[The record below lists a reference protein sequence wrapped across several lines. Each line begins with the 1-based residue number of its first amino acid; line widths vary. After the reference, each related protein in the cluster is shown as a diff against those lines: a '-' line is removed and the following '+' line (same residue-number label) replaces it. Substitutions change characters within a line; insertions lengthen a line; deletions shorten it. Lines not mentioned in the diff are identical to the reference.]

1 MATFTKNTF
10 STTYKDD
17 FDSADNFHRIL
28 FNSGRAL
35 QARELTQMQ
44 TIIQEEVARFGRNV
58 FKDGA
63 AVNPGGPT
71 VNNSFEFVKLN
82 TTTNQLPTDTS
93 TLIGLE
99 LTGANSSVKGRVVRV
114 ETASGSDPAT
124 LYVQYTNTDT
134 SGLSGTSVV
143 RFTAG
148 ENITGGGETL
158 TVQTTNTVANPATGQ
173 GTIIS
178 NAGGDFF
185 VRGHFVFAQPQS
197 VLLSKYSKFPD
208 EVVGFTVTEDIV
220 TSADN
225 TALFDNQG
233 ATPNTTSPGADRY
246 RIRLTLAKKSDVSA
260 TDNFVFYCDVVN
272 GEIIEQVTGADQ
284 YNKINEVLA
293 LRTKEES
300 GNYIVNPFRVNFEED
315 SAGGSTSN
323 LIASVSKGTAY
334 INGYRF
340 NTEKPT
346 KLVVSKPRT
355 TTTIN
360 NEAIGVNYGSFVLS
374 PNILGNLGIA
384 SFGLVNLRNAVEH
397 GGTTIGTARV
407 RSIAEDGANYKIYLF
422 DINMNSGQSFRN
434 VKSIGSSTTDYA
446 NLILESS
453 KAVLK
458 ESTQQSLVFPL
469 PKSRPKNLSD
479 ISLEVQRMFTGTANG
494 SGQLTLTLSTSG
506 ETFVNTSDWLV
517 TTDATGLTDSDASFS
532 SVGSNSITISN
543 LGGGAAVT
551 VYAKVNKS
559 VGQSRTKTLTEETHS
574 GTMVTDSNG
583 VSFLKLPRADIFEVL
598 SIKQTDSSG
607 ADLSAKFEVDNGQRV
622 NYYQHG
628 RLVVRKNTSAP
639 TGTIFSRYKFFSH
652 GATGDFFSVNSYT
665 GQVNYEDIPNLSI
678 SSRES
683 LNLRDVLDFRSVRD
697 SGGLIFG
704 DSANARSNAPTKEGS
719 TGGGAIDFGFD
730 RTGSLIHELPSNGD
744 IVTVDAEYYLPRSD
758 KIVAN
763 QDGTLKLESGEPG
776 FSRQLP
782 PTPQNTLNLFEL
794 NLNGYGIS
802 DSDLSTRVMKAKR
815 FRMEDIARLEERID
829 DLEET
834 TALTFLEQQTE
845 TLLITDSSGTARTKT
860 GFLVDNFKDRA
871 FSDTQDPD
879 YRASINPVTKTLH
892 PHVSVF
898 NIPLKYDSAKSSNTI
913 LKGDNVYLHY
923 DHVSAI
929 ENQLIS
935 GTENVNPFAVVV
947 HEGQITLSPESD
959 VWVNTEYEPAN
970 VTNVDVTVDQGVIQ
984 GQAPQPFSWNG
995 VQLPN
1000 FQNVGQLDT
1009 TNWFGNWNW
1018 NWNGVSN
1025 VEEISDV
1032 TQGRRRTRTFSQTI
1046 TSSEVVNEVIADRTV
1061 SLTFLPFMRP
1071 RLVFYKVEGLRPET
1085 RYFPF
1090 FDGVAFDNFIRA
1102 GTSEFTNVAGQTYVG
1117 NQYQGLNTHPN
1128 GSTNIVTDANGA
1140 VEGSF
1145 LIPSSDTNR
1154 FRSGDREFKLLDISV
1169 DNQSSATSF
1178 ASKIFTSRGTID
1190 TRQQDI
1196 ISTRTTTIATRQWEE
1211 VTWSD
1216 PLGQTFMVTAPSGMF
1231 VTKVECYF
1239 QTKDTSIPVQ
1249 LQIRPVVNGAPSSDH
1264 IVPGSSVFVNP
1275 TSVQVPDDINTATQ
1289 AQALEK
1295 PTTFEFTEPVFL
1307 NGDTEYSI
1315 VLLSDC
1321 TSYNAYVGETYEFEL
1336 GSTERRINRQPSL
1349 GSLFKSQNGTTW
1361 EPDQTKDLAF
1371 KMFKASFNTAGGHAT
1386 FENVPVPDNLLRSN
1400 PILTVTSDSDVTV
1413 LAPDHGF
1420 KVNDT
1425 VTISGFDSAGTG
1437 VINGIDSAGLVNGT
1451 HTVTAV
1457 DGNSYQFKLNVGNTT
1472 SGLPN
1477 AAGYVG
1483 GARVKTTRQVVFDI
1497 AIPTLDN
1504 LVPEDTTLSFSGKFM
1519 TGSSLAGNETRFQ
1532 KDASFST
1539 DLVLNTDNTFTAPR
1553 LVATSANETTELGAG
1568 EKSVTIRANMNTIR
1582 ADVSPVVDTQRTA
1595 LTTAHHR
1602 IDNQVS
1608 AGATAGVSN
1617 VPLLFVAETQP
1628 FGGSALSKHITRPIT
1643 LLEDAINL
1651 KILLSALKPNGAS
1664 FDVFFRTATE
1674 GQDITQQSYTLANIE
1689 SPVAADNAN
1698 FKEYRYL
1705 ASLQNAIESFNQYQV
1720 KIVMHSVNSS
1730 KVPLIK
1736 DLRIIA
1742 LAT

>member
-1 MATFTKNTF
+1 MATFTKNSF
-10 STTYKDD
+10 ETTYKDD
-17 FDSADNFHRIL
+17 FVDSDNYHRIL

-71 VNNSFEFVKLN
+71 INNSFEFVKLN
-82 TTTNQLPTDTS
+82 TTTNQLPATS
-93 TLIGLE
+93 LIGIE
-99 LTGANSSVKGRVVRV
+99 FTGATSSVKGRVVRV

-124 LYVQYTNTDT
+124 LYVQYTDTDT

-148 ENITGGGETL
+148 ENITGGGVTL
-158 TVQTTNTVANPATGQ
+158 SVQTTNTVANPATGQ

-185 VRGHFVFAQPQS
+185 VRGHFVFAKPQS
-197 VLLSKYSKFPD
+197 VLLSKYSKFPN
-208 EVVGFTVTEDIV
+208 EVVGFTVAEDIV
-220 TSADN
+220 TSSDDD
-225 TALFDNQG
+225 ALFDNQG

-246 RIRLTLAKKSDVSA
+246 RIQLTLAKKSDVSA
-260 TDNFVFYCDVVN
+260 TDNFVFYCDVVD
-272 GEIIEQVTGADQ
+272 GEIIEQVTGADN

-315 SAGGSTSN
+315 SAGGSTTN

-340 NTEKPT
+340 NKEKPT
-346 KLVVSKPRT
+346 KLVVPKPRT

-374 PNILGNLGIA
+374 PNILGDLGIA
-384 SFGLVNLRNAVEH
+384 SFGLVNLRSAVAH
-397 GGTTIGTARV
+397 GGSTIGTARV
-407 RSIAEDGANYKIYLF
+407 RAIAEDGANYKIYLF
-422 DINMNSGQSFRN
+422 DINMNSAQSFRN
-434 VKSIGSSTTDYA
+434 VKSIGTSTTDYA
-446 NLILESS
+446 DLILESS

-458 ESTQQSLVFPL
+458 ESVQQSLVFPL

-479 ISLEVQRMFTGTANG
+479 ISLEVQRMFTGTANS
-494 SGQLTLTLSTSG
+494 SGQLTLNLTTSG
-506 ETFVNTSDWLV
+506 ETFVNTDDWLV
-517 TTDATGLTDSDASFS
+517 TIDSSGLTDSDASFG
-532 SVGSNSITISN
+532 SVGSNSMTISS
-543 LGGGAAVT
+543 LPTSGDTAVT
-551 VYAKVNKS
+551 IYAKVNKS
-559 VGQSRTKTLTEETHS
+559 VGQSRTKTLTEETTT
-574 GTMVTDSNG
+574 GTTVTENG
-583 VSFLKLPRADIFEVL
+583 VSFLKLPRADIVEVL
-598 SIKQTDSSG
+598 EIKQTNTNG
-607 ADLSAKFEVDNGQRV
+607 ADLSSKFEVDNGQRI
-622 NYYQHG
+622 NYYQNG
-628 RLVVRKNTSAP
+628 RLIVRKNTSAP
-639 TGTIFSRYKFFSH
+639 SGTIFTKYKFFSH

-683 LNLRDVLDFRSVRD
+683 LNLRDVIDFRSVRD
-697 SGGLIFG
+697 SG
-704 DSANARSNAPTKEGS
+704 AS
-719 TGGGAIDFGFD
+719 TGSFG
-730 RTGSLIHELPSNGD
+730 TIHELPSNGD

-763 QDGTLKLESGEPG
+763 QDGTLKLESGQPG

-782 PTPQNTLNLFEL
+782 PTPENTLNLFEL
-794 NLNGYGIS
+794 NLNGYGIT
-802 DSDLSTRVMKAKR
+802 DSDLSTRVLKAKR

-879 YRASINPVTKTLH
+879 YRASINPATKTLH

-898 NIPLKYDSAKSSNTI
+898 NTPLKYDSAKSSNTI

-923 DHVSAI
+923 SHDSAI
-929 ENQLIS
+929 ANRLIS
-935 GTENVNPFAVVV
+935 GVENVNPFAVVV

-970 VTNVDVTVDQGVIQ
+970 VTNVDVTIDQGVIQ
-984 GQAPQPFSWNG
+984 GQAPRPFAWGG

-1000 FQNVGQLDT
+1000 FGNTLGLAT

-1025 VEEISDV
+1025 VQTVSDV
-1032 TQGRRRTRTFSQTI
+1032 RQGRTRNRTFSQTI

-1061 SLTFLPFMRP
+1061 SLTFVPFMRP
-1071 RLVFYKVEGLRPET
+1071 RLVFYKVEGLRPTT
-1085 RYFPF
+1085 RYYPY
-1090 FDGVAFDNFIRA
+1090 FDGVAFDNFTRA

-1117 NQYQGLNTHPN
+1117 NQYQDLNAHPN

-1196 ISTRTTTIATRQWEE
+1196 ISTRTTTIATRQWQQ

-1216 PLGQTFMVTAPSGMF
+1216 PLAQTFMVTAPSGMF

-1239 QTKDTSIPVQ
+1239 KTKDTAIPVQ

-1264 IVPGSSVFVNP
+1264 IVPGSTVFVNP
-1275 TSVQVPDDINTATQ
+1275 TSVQVPTTQTQ
-1289 AQALEK
+1289 AAALAK

-1307 NGDTEYSI
+1307 NGDTEYCI

-1321 TSYNAYVGETYEFEL
+1321 TSYNAYVGETYAFEL
-1336 GSTERRINRQPSL
+1336 GSTEKRINRQPSL

-1371 KMFKASFNTAGGHAT
+1371 TMFKASFNTAGGHAT
-1386 FENVPVPDNLLRSN
+1386 FENVPVPDNLLHNN
-1400 PILTVTSDSDVTV
+1400 PILTVADDSDVTV
-1413 LAPDHGF
+1413 LMPDHGF

-1437 VINGIDSAGLVNGT
+1437 VINGMDSAGLVNGT

-1457 DGNSYQFKLNVGNTT
+1457 DGNSYQFKLNVGGTT
-1472 SGLPN
+1472 NGLPN

-1483 GARVKTTRQVVFDI
+1483 GARVKTTRQVEFDI

-1553 LVATSANETTELGAG
+1553 LIATSANETTELGAG
-1568 EKSVTIRANMNTIR
+1568 EKSVTIRANMNTTR

-1595 LTTAHHR
+1595 LTTAHNR

-1608 AGATAGVSN
+1608 SSATAGVSN
-1617 VPLLFVAETQP
+1617 VPLLYVAETQP

-1664 FDVFFRTATE
+1664 FDVYFRTATE

-1720 KIVMHSVNSS
+1720 KIVMNSVNSS

>member
-1 MATFTKNTF
+1 MATFTKNSF
-10 STTYKDD
+10 ETTYKDD
-17 FDSADNFHRIL
+17 FVDSDNYHRIL

-71 VNNSFEFVKLN
+71 INNSFEFVKLN
-82 TTTNQLPTDTS
+82 TTTNTLPTDTS

-99 LTGANSSVKGRVVRV
+99 LTGATSSVKGRVVRV

-124 LYVQYTNTDT
+124 LYVQYTDTDT

-185 VRGHFVFAQPQS
+185 VRGHFVFAKPQS

-208 EVVGFTVTEDIV
+208 EVVGFTVAEDIV
-220 TSADN
+220 TSADD

-246 RIRLTLAKKSDVSA
+246 RIQLTLAKKSDVSA

-272 GEIIEQVTGADQ
+272 GEIIEQVTGADN

-315 SAGGSTSN
+315 SAGGSTTN

-346 KLVVSKPRT
+346 KLVVPKPRT

-384 SFGLVNLRNAVEH
+384 TFGLVNLRSAVAH
-397 GGTTIGTARV
+397 GGSTIGTARV
-407 RSIAEDGANYKIYLF
+407 RAIAEDGANYKIYLF
-422 DINMNSGQSFRN
+422 DINMNSAQSFRN
-434 VKSIGSSTTDYA
+434 VQSIGTSTTDYA
-446 NLILESS
+446 DLILESS

-479 ISLEVQRMFTGTANG
+479 ISLEVQRMFTGTANS
-494 SGQLTLTLSTSG
+494 SGQLTLNLSTTG
-506 ETFVNTSDWLV
+506 ETFVNTDDWLV
-517 TTDATGLTDSDASFS
+517 TIDSSGLTDSDASFG
-532 SVGSNSITISN
+532 SVGSNSMTISN
-543 LGGGAAVT
+543 LPTSNDTVVN

-559 VGQSRTKTLTEETHS
+559 VGQSRTKTLTEETHT
-574 GTMVTDSNG
+574 GTTVTENG
-583 VSFLKLPRADIFEVL
+583 ISFLKLPRADIVEV
-598 SIKQTDSSG
+598 SEIKQTNTNG
-607 ADLSAKFEVDNGQRV
+607 ADLSSKFEVDNGQRI
-622 NYYQHG
+622 NYYQNG
-628 RLVVRKNTSAP
+628 RLIVRKNTSAP
-639 TGTIFSRYKFFSH
+639 SGTIFAKYKFFSH

-665 GQVNYEDIPNLSI
+665 GQVNYEDIPNLTI

-683 LNLRDVLDFRSVRD
+683 LNLRDALDFRSVRD
-697 SGGLIFG
+697 SG
-704 DSANARSNAPTKEGS
+704 AS
-719 TGGGAIDFGFD
+719 TGSFG
-730 RTGSLIHELPSNGD
+730 TIHELPSNGD

-763 QDGTLKLESGEPG
+763 QDGTLKLESGQPG

-782 PTPQNTLNLFEL
+782 PTPENTLSLFEL
-794 NLNGYGIS
+794 NLNGYGIT

-879 YRASINPVTKTLH
+879 YRASINPATKTLH

-898 NIPLKYDSAKSSNTI
+898 NTPLKYDSAKSSNTI

-923 DHVSAI
+923 SHDSAI
-929 ENQLIS
+929 ANRLIS
-935 GTENVNPFAVVV
+935 GVENVNPFAVVV

-970 VTNVDVTVDQGVIQ
+970 VTNVDVTIDQGVIQ
-984 GQAPQPFSWNG
+984 GQAPRPFAWNG

-1000 FQNVGQLDT
+1000 FGNTLGLAT

-1025 VEEISDV
+1025 VEEVSDV
-1032 TQGRRRTRTFSQTI
+1032 RQGRRRTRTFSQTI

-1061 SLTFLPFMRP
+1061 SLTFVPFMRP
-1071 RLVFYKVEGLRPET
+1071 RLVFYKVEGLRPTT
-1085 RYFPF
+1085 RYYPF
-1090 FDGVAFDNFIRA
+1090 FDGVSFDNFTRA

-1117 NQYQGLNTHPN
+1117 NQYQNLNAHPS

-1196 ISTRTTTIATRQWEE
+1196 ISTRTTTIATRQWEQ

-1216 PLGQTFMVTAPSGMF
+1216 PLAQTFMVTAPSGMF

-1239 QTKDTSIPVQ
+1239 KTKDTSIPVQ

-1264 IVPGSSVFVNP
+1264 IVPGSTVFVNP
-1275 TSVQVPDDINTATQ
+1275 NSVQLPVDFSPETQ
-1289 AQALEK
+1289 QKALLA

-1307 NGDTEYSI
+1307 NGDTEYCI

-1321 TSYNAYVGETYEFEL
+1321 TSYNAYVGETYAFEL

-1371 KMFKASFNTAGGHAT
+1371 TMFKASFNTAGGHAT
-1386 FENVPVPDNLLRSN
+1386 FENVPVPDNLLHNN
-1400 PILTVTSDSDVTV
+1400 PILTVADDSDVTV
-1413 LAPDHGF
+1413 LMPDHGF
-1420 KVNDT
+1420 KTNDT

-1437 VINGIDSAGLVNGT
+1437 VLNGMDSAGRINGT

-1457 DGNSYQFKLNVGNTT
+1457 DGNSYQFKINVGNGVT
-1472 SGLPN
+1472 GLPN

-1483 GARVKTTRQVVFDI
+1483 GARVKTTRQVEFDI

-1553 LVATSANETTELGAG
+1553 LIATTANETTELGAG
-1568 EKSVTIRANMNTIR
+1568 EKSVTIRANMNTTR

-1608 AGATAGVSN
+1608 SSATAGISN
-1617 VPLLFVAETQP
+1617 VPLLYVAETQP

-1664 FDVFFRTATE
+1664 FDVYFRTATE

-1720 KIVMHSVNSS
+1720 KIVMNSVNSS

>member
-1 MATFTKNTF
+1 MATFTKNSF
-10 STTYKDD
+10 ETTYKDD
-17 FDSADNFHRIL
+17 FIDSDNYHRIL

-71 VNNSFEFVKLN
+71 INNSFEFVKLN

-99 LTGANSSVKGRVVRV
+99 LTGATSSVKGRVVRV

-124 LYVQYTNTDT
+124 LYVQYTDTDT

-185 VRGHFVFAQPQS
+185 VRGHFVFAKPQS
-197 VLLSKYSKFPD
+197 VLLSKYSKFPN
-208 EVVGFTVTEDIV
+208 EVVGFTVAEDIV
-220 TSADN
+220 TSDDD

-246 RIRLTLAKKSDVSA
+246 RIQLTLAKKSDVSA
-260 TDNFVFYCDVVN
+260 TDNFVFYCDVVD
-272 GEIIEQVTGADQ
+272 GEIIEQVTGADN

-346 KLVVSKPRT
+346 KLVVPKPRT

-374 PNILGNLGIA
+374 PNILGDLGIA
-384 SFGLVNLRNAVEH
+384 SFGLVNLRSAVAH
-397 GGTTIGTARV
+397 GGSTIGTARV
-407 RSIAEDGANYKIYLF
+407 RAIAEDGANYKIYLF
-422 DINMNSGQSFRN
+422 DINMNSAQSFRN
-434 VKSIGSSTTDYA
+434 VKSIGTGTFDYA
-446 NLILESS
+446 DLILESS

-458 ESTQQSLVFPL
+458 ESVQQSLVFPL

-479 ISLEVQRMFTGTANG
+479 ISLEVQRMFTGTANE
-494 SGQLTLTLSTSG
+494 SGQLTLNLTTSG
-506 ETFVNTSDWLV
+506 ETFVNTDDWLV
-517 TTDATGLTDSDASFS
+517 TIDSSGLTDSDASFG
-532 SVGSNSITISN
+532 SVGSNSMTISS
-543 LGGGAAVT
+543 LPTSGDTAVT
-551 VYAKVNKS
+551 IYAKVNKS
-559 VGQSRTKTLTEETHS
+559 IGQSRTKTLTEETTT
-574 GTMVTDSNG
+574 GTTVTENG
-583 VSFLKLPRADIFEVL
+583 VSFLKLPRADIVEVL
-598 SIKQTDSSG
+598 SIKQTDSDG
-607 ADLSAKFEVDNGQRV
+607 ADLSSKFEIDNGQRI
-622 NYYQHG
+622 NYYQNG
-628 RLVVRKNTSAP
+628 RLIVRKNTSAP
-639 TGTIFSRYKFFSH
+639 SGTIFSRYKFFSH

-697 SGGLIFG
+697 SG
-704 DSANARSNAPTKEGS
+704 AS
-719 TGGGAIDFGFD
+719 TGSFG
-730 RTGSLIHELPSNGD
+730 TIHELPSNGD

-763 QDGTLKLESGEPG
+763 QDGTLKLESGQPG

-782 PTPQNTLNLFEL
+782 PTPENTLNLFEL
-794 NLNGYGIS
+794 NLNGYGIT
-802 DSDLSTRVMKAKR
+802 DSDLSTRVLKAKR

-879 YRASINPVTKTLH
+879 YRASINPATKTLH

-898 NIPLKYDSAKSSNTI
+898 NTPLKYDSAKSSNTI

-923 DHVSAI
+923 SHDSAI
-929 ENQLIS
+929 ANRLIS
-935 GTENVNPFAVVV
+935 GVENVNPFAVVV

-970 VTNVDVTVDQGVIQ
+970 VTNVDVTIDQGVIQ
-984 GQAPQPFSWNG
+984 GQAPQPFAWGG

-1000 FQNVGQLDT
+1000 FGNTLGLAT

-1025 VEEISDV
+1025 VEEVSDV
-1032 TQGRRRTRTFSQTI
+1032 TQGRRRSRTFSQTI

-1061 SLTFLPFMRP
+1061 SLTFVPFMRP
-1071 RLVFYKVEGLRPET
+1071 RLVFYKVEGLRPTT
-1085 RYFPF
+1085 RYYPY
-1090 FDGVAFDNFIRA
+1090 FDGVAFDNFTRA

-1117 NQYQGLNTHPN
+1117 NQYQGLNAHPN

-1196 ISTRTTTIATRQWEE
+1196 ISTRTTTIATRQWQQ

-1216 PLGQTFMVTAPSGMF
+1216 PLAQTFMVTAPSGMF

-1239 QTKDTSIPVQ
+1239 KTKDTAIPVQ

-1264 IVPGSSVFVNP
+1264 IVPGSTVFVNP
-1275 TSVQVPDDINTATQ
+1275 TSVQVPTTQTQ
-1289 AQALEK
+1289 AAALAK

-1307 NGDTEYSI
+1307 NGDTEYCI

-1321 TSYNAYVGETYEFEL
+1321 TSYNAYVGETYAFEL
-1336 GSTERRINRQPSL
+1336 GSTEKRINRQPSL

-1371 KMFKASFNTAGGHAT
+1371 TMFKASFNTAGGHAT
-1386 FENVPVPDNLLRSN
+1386 FENVPVPDNLLHNN
-1400 PILTVTSDSDVTV
+1400 PILTVASDSDVTV
-1413 LAPDHGF
+1413 LMPDHGF

-1437 VINGIDSAGLVNGT
+1437 VLNGIDSAGRVNGT

-1457 DGNSYQFKLNVGNTT
+1457 DGNSYQFKINVGNGVT
-1472 SGLPN
+1472 GLPN

-1483 GARVKTTRQVVFDI
+1483 GARVKTTRQVEFDI

-1553 LVATSANETTELGAG
+1553 LIATSANETTELGAG
-1568 EKSVTIRANMNTIR
+1568 EKSVTIRANMNTTR

-1595 LTTAHHR
+1595 LTTAHNR

-1617 VPLLFVAETQP
+1617 VPLLYVAETQP

-1664 FDVFFRTATE
+1664 FDVYFRTATE

-1720 KIVMHSVNSS
+1720 KIVMNSVNSS

>member
-1 MATFTKNTF
+1 MATFTKNSF
-10 STTYKDD
+10 ETTYKDD
-17 FDSADNFHRIL
+17 FVDSDNYHRIL

-71 VNNSFEFVKLN
+71 INNSFEFVKLN

-93 TLIGLE
+93 TLIGIE
-99 LTGANSSVKGRVVRV
+99 FTGATSSVKGRVVRV

-124 LYVQYTNTDT
+124 LYVQYTDTDT

-185 VRGHFVFAQPQS
+185 VRGHFVFAKPQS

-208 EVVGFTVTEDIV
+208 EVVGFTVAEDIV
-220 TSADN
+220 TSSDDA
-225 TALFDNQG
+225 ALFDNQG

-246 RIRLTLAKKSDVSA
+246 RIQLTLAKKSDVSA
-260 TDNFVFYCDVVN
+260 TDNFVFYCDVVD
-272 GEIIEQVTGADQ
+272 GEIIEQVTGADN

-346 KLVVSKPRT
+346 KLVVPKPRT

-374 PNILGNLGIA
+374 PNILGDLGIA
-384 SFGLVNLRNAVEH
+384 SFGLVNLRSAVAH
-397 GGTTIGTARV
+397 GGSTIGTARV
-407 RSIAEDGANYKIYLF
+407 RAIAEDGANYKIYLF
-422 DINMNSGQSFRN
+422 DINMNSAQSFRN
-434 VKSIGSSTTDYA
+434 VKSIGTSTTDYA
-446 NLILESS
+446 DLILESS

-458 ESTQQSLVFPL
+458 ESVQQSLVFPL

-479 ISLEVQRMFTGTANG
+479 ISLEVQRMFTGTANS
-494 SGQLTLTLSTSG
+494 SGQLTLNLTTSG
-506 ETFVNTSDWLV
+506 ETFVNTDDWLV
-517 TTDATGLTDSDASFS
+517 TIDSSGLTDSDASFG
-532 SVGSNSITISN
+532 SVGSNSMTISS
-543 LGGGAAVT
+543 LPTSGDTAVT
-551 VYAKVNKS
+551 IYAKVNKS
-559 VGQSRTKTLTEETHS
+559 VGQSRTKTLTEETHT
-574 GTMVTDSNG
+574 GTTVTENG
-583 VSFLKLPRADIFEVL
+583 VSFLKLPRADIVEVL
-598 SIKQTDSSG
+598 SIKQTDSDG
-607 ADLSAKFEVDNGQRV
+607 ADLSSKFEIDNGQRI
-622 NYYQHG
+622 NYYQNG
-628 RLVVRKNTSAP
+628 RLIVRKNTSAP
-639 TGTIFSRYKFFSH
+639 SGTIFSRYKFFSH

-697 SGGLIFG
+697 SG
-704 DSANARSNAPTKEGS
+704 AS
-719 TGGGAIDFGFD
+719 TGSFG
-730 RTGSLIHELPSNGD
+730 TIHELPSNGD

-763 QDGTLKLESGEPG
+763 QDGTLKLESGQPG

-782 PTPQNTLNLFEL
+782 PTPENTLNLFEL
-794 NLNGYGIS
+794 NLNGYGIT

-879 YRASINPVTKTLH
+879 YRASINPATKTLH

-898 NIPLKYDSAKSSNTI
+898 NTPLKYDSAKSSNTI

-923 DHVSAI
+923 SHDSAI
-929 ENQLIS
+929 ANRLIS
-935 GTENVNPFAVVV
+935 GVENVNPFAVVV

-970 VTNVDVTVDQGVIQ
+970 VTNVDVTIDQGVIQ
-984 GQAPQPFSWNG
+984 GQAPQPFAWGG

-1000 FQNVGQLDT
+1000 FGNTLGLAT

-1025 VEEISDV
+1025 VQTVSDV
-1032 TQGRRRTRTFSQTI
+1032 RQGRTRNRTFSQTI

-1061 SLTFLPFMRP
+1061 SLTFVPFMRP
-1071 RLVFYKVEGLRPET
+1071 RLVFYKVEGLRPTT
-1085 RYFPF
+1085 RYYPY
-1090 FDGVAFDNFIRA
+1090 FDGVAFDNFTRA

-1117 NQYQGLNTHPN
+1117 NQYQDLNAHPS

-1196 ISTRTTTIATRQWEE
+1196 ISTRTTTIATRQWQQ

-1216 PLGQTFMVTAPSGMF
+1216 PLAQTFMVTAPSGMF

-1239 QTKDTSIPVQ
+1239 KTKDTAIPVQ

-1264 IVPGSSVFVNP
+1264 IVPGSTVFVNP
-1275 TSVQVPDDINTATQ
+1275 TSVQVPTTQTQ
-1289 AQALEK
+1289 AAALAK

-1307 NGDTEYSI
+1307 NGDTEYCI

-1321 TSYNAYVGETYEFEL
+1321 TSYNAYVGETYAFEL
-1336 GSTERRINRQPSL
+1336 GSTEKRINRQPSL

-1371 KMFKASFNTAGGHAT
+1371 TMFKASFNTAGGHAT
-1386 FENVPVPDNLLRSN
+1386 FENVPVPDNLLHNN
-1400 PILTVTSDSDVTV
+1400 PILTVADDSDVTV
-1413 LAPDHGF
+1413 LMPDHGF
-1420 KVNDT
+1420 KVSDT
-1425 VTISGFDSAGTG
+1425 VTVSGFDSAGTG
-1437 VINGIDSAGLVNGT
+1437 VLNGIDSAGRVNGT

-1457 DGNSYQFKLNVGNTT
+1457 DGNSYQFKINVGNGVT
-1472 SGLPN
+1472 GLPN

-1483 GARVKTTRQVVFDI
+1483 GARVKTTRQVEFDI

-1553 LVATSANETTELGAG
+1553 LIATSANETTELGAG
-1568 EKSVTIRANMNTIR
+1568 EKSVTIRANMNTTR

-1595 LTTAHHR
+1595 LTTAHNR

-1608 AGATAGVSN
+1608 TGATAGVSN
-1617 VPLLFVAETQP
+1617 VPLLYVAETQP

-1664 FDVFFRTATE
+1664 FDVYFRTATE

-1720 KIVMHSVNSS
+1720 KIVMNSVNSS

>member
-1 MATFTKNTF
+1 MATFTKNSF
-10 STTYKDD
+10 ETTYKDD
-17 FDSADNFHRIL
+17 FIDSDNYHRIL

-82 TTTNQLPTDTS
+82 TATNQLPADIS
-93 TLIGLE
+93 TLIGIE
-99 LTGANSSVKGRVVRV
+99 LTGATSSVKGRVLRV
-114 ETASGSDPAT
+114 EPASGSDPAT
-124 LYVQYTNTDT
+124 LYVQYTNTTD
-134 SGLSGTSVV
+134 SLLSGTSVV

-158 TVQTTNTVANPATGQ
+158 SVQTTNTVANPATGQ

-185 VRGHFVFAQPQS
+185 VRGHFVFAKPQS

-208 EVVGFTVTEDIV
+208 EVVGFIVTEDIV
-220 TSADN
+220 TSDDD

-246 RIRLTLAKKSDVSA
+246 RIQLTLAKKSDVSA

-272 GEIIEQVTGADQ
+272 GEIIEQVTGADN

-315 SAGGSTSN
+315 SAGGSASN

-346 KLVVSKPRT
+346 KLVVPKPRT

-384 SFGLVNLRNAVEH
+384 TFGLVDLRSVAAY
-397 GGTTIGTARV
+397 GGSTIGTARV
-407 RSIAEDGANYKIYLF
+407 RAIAEDGANYKIYLF
-422 DINMNSGQSFRN
+422 DINMNSAQSFRN
-434 VKSIGSSTTDYA
+434 VKSIGTSTTDYA
-446 NLILESS
+446 DLILESG

-458 ESTQQSLVFPL
+458 ESVQQSLIFPL

-479 ISLEVQRMFTGTANG
+479 ISLEVQRMFTGTANS
-494 SGQLTLTLSTSG
+494 SGQLTLTLSTTG

-517 TTDATGLTDSDASFS
+517 TTDSDGLTDSDASFG
-532 SVGSNSITISN
+532 SVGSNSMTISN
-543 LGGGAAVT
+543 LGNNKAVT

-559 VGQSRTKTLTEETHS
+559 VGQSRTKTLTEETHT
-574 GTMVTDSNG
+574 GTTVTENG
-583 VSFLKLPRADIFEVL
+583 ISFLKLPRADIFEV
-598 SIKQTDSSG
+598 SEIKQTNTNG
-607 ADLSAKFEVDNGQRV
+607 ADLSSKFEVDNGQRI
-622 NYYQHG
+622 NYYQNG
-628 RLVVRKNTSAP
+628 RLIVRKNTSAP
-639 TGTIFSRYKFFSH
+639 SGTIFAKYKFFSH

-697 SGGLIFG
+697 SG
-704 DSANARSNAPTKEGS
+704 AS
-719 TGGGAIDFGFD
+719 TGSFG
-730 RTGSLIHELPSNGD
+730 TIHELPSNGD

-763 QDGTLKLESGEPG
+763 QDGTLKLESGQPG

-782 PTPQNTLNLFEL
+782 PTPENTLNLFEL

-898 NIPLKYDSAKSSNTI
+898 NTPLKFDASKSSNTV
-913 LKGDNVYLHY
+913 LKGDNVYLQFTH
-923 DHVSAI
+923 DSAI
-929 ENQLIS
+929 SQRLIS
-935 GTENVNPFAVVV
+935 GVENVNPFAVVV

-970 VTNVDVTVDQGVIQ
+970 VTNVEVTVDQGVIQ
-984 GQAPQPFSWNG
+984 GQAPRPFAWNG

-1025 VEEISDV
+1025 VEVVSDV
-1032 TQGRRRTRTFSQTI
+1032 RQGRRRTRTFSQTI

-1061 SLTFLPFMRP
+1061 SLTFVPFMRP
-1071 RLVFYKVEGLRPET
+1071 RLVFYKVEGLRPAT

-1090 FDGVAFDNFIRA
+1090 FDGVAFDSFTRA
-1102 GTSEFTNVAGQTYVG
+1102 GTNEFTNVAGQTYVG
-1117 NQYQGLNTHPN
+1117 NQYQGLNAHPN

-1216 PLGQTFMVTAPSGMF
+1216 PLAQTFMVTAPSGMF

-1239 QTKDTSIPVQ
+1239 KTKDTSIPVQ

-1264 IVPGSSVFVNP
+1264 IVPGSTVFVNP
-1275 TSVQVPDDINTATQ
+1275 NSVQLPTEQTQ
-1289 AQALEK
+1289 TQVLLA

-1307 NGDTEYSI
+1307 NGDTEYCI

-1321 TSYNAYVGETYEFEL
+1321 TSYNAYVGETYAFEL

-1371 KMFKASFNTAGGHAT
+1371 TMFKASFNTAGGHAI
-1386 FENVPVPDNLLRSN
+1386 FENAPVPDNLLHNN
-1400 PILTVTSDSDVTV
+1400 PILTVADDSDVTV
-1413 LAPDHGF
+1413 LMPDHGF

-1437 VINGIDSAGLVNGT
+1437 VINGMDSAGLVNGT

-1457 DGNSYQFKLNVGNTT
+1457 DGNSYQFKLNVGGTT

-1483 GARVKTTRQVVFDI
+1483 GARVRTTRQVEFDI

-1539 DLVLNTDNTFTAPR
+1539 DLVLNTDNSFDAPR
-1553 LVATSANETTELGAG
+1553 LIATTANETVNLGAG
-1568 EKSVTIRANMNTIR
+1568 EKSVTIRANMNTTR

-1608 AGATAGVSN
+1608 SNATAGISN
-1617 VPLLFVAETQP
+1617 VPLFYVAETQP

-1664 FDVFFRTATE
+1664 FDVYFRTATE

-1720 KIVMHSVNSS
+1720 KIVMNSVNSS

>member
-1 MATFTKNTF
+1 MATFTKNSF
-10 STTYKDD
+10 ETTYKDD
-17 FDSADNFHRIL
+17 FIDSDNYHRIL

-82 TTTNQLPTDTS
+82 TATNQLPADIS
-93 TLIGLE
+93 TLIGIE
-99 LTGANSSVKGRVVRV
+99 LTGATSSVKGRVLRV
-114 ETASGSDPAT
+114 EPASGSDPAT
-124 LYVQYTNTDT
+124 LYVQYTNTTD
-134 SGLSGTSVV
+134 SLLSGTSVV

-158 TVQTTNTVANPATGQ
+158 SVQTTNTVANPATGQ

-185 VRGHFVFAQPQS
+185 VRGHFVFAKPQS

-208 EVVGFTVTEDIV
+208 EVVGFIVTEDIV
-220 TSADN
+220 TSDDD

-246 RIRLTLAKKSDVSA
+246 RIQLTLAKKSDVSA

-272 GEIIEQVTGADQ
+272 GEIIEQVTGADN

-315 SAGGSTSN
+315 SAGGSASN

-346 KLVVSKPRT
+346 KLVVPKPRT

-384 SFGLVNLRNAVEH
+384 TFGLVDLRSVAAY
-397 GGTTIGTARV
+397 GGSTIGTARV
-407 RSIAEDGANYKIYLF
+407 RAIAEDGANYKIYLF
-422 DINMNSGQSFRN
+422 DINMNSAQSFRN
-434 VKSIGSSTTDYA
+434 VKSIGTSTTDYA
-446 NLILESS
+446 DLILESG

-458 ESTQQSLVFPL
+458 ESVQQSLIFPL

-479 ISLEVQRMFTGTANG
+479 ISLEVQRMFTGTANS
-494 SGQLTLTLSTSG
+494 SGQLTLTLSTTG

-517 TTDATGLTDSDASFS
+517 TTDSDGLTDSDASFG
-532 SVGSNSITISN
+532 SVGSNSMTISN
-543 LGGGAAVT
+543 LGNNKAVT

-559 VGQSRTKTLTEETHS
+559 VGQSRTKTLTEETHT
-574 GTMVTDSNG
+574 GTTVTENG
-583 VSFLKLPRADIFEVL
+583 ISFLKLPRADIFEV
-598 SIKQTDSSG
+598 SEIKQTNTNG
-607 ADLSAKFEVDNGQRV
+607 ADLSSKFEVDNGQRI
-622 NYYQHG
+622 NYYQNG
-628 RLVVRKNTSAP
+628 RLIVRKNTSAP
-639 TGTIFSRYKFFSH
+639 SGTIFAKYKFFSH

-697 SGGLIFG
+697 SG
-704 DSANARSNAPTKEGS
+704 AS
-719 TGGGAIDFGFD
+719 TGSFG
-730 RTGSLIHELPSNGD
+730 TIHELPSNGD

-763 QDGTLKLESGEPG
+763 QDGTLKLESGQPG

-782 PTPQNTLNLFEL
+782 PTPENTLNLFEL

-898 NIPLKYDSAKSSNTI
+898 NTPLKFDASKSSNTV
-913 LKGDNVYLHY
+913 LKGDNVYLQFTH
-923 DHVSAI
+923 DSAI
-929 ENQLIS
+929 SQRLIS
-935 GTENVNPFAVVV
+935 GVENVNPFAVVV

-970 VTNVDVTVDQGVIQ
+970 VTNVEVTVDQGVIQ
-984 GQAPQPFSWNG
+984 GQAPRPFAWNG

-1025 VEEISDV
+1025 VEVVSDV
-1032 TQGRRRTRTFSQTI
+1032 RQGRRRTRTFSQTI

-1061 SLTFLPFMRP
+1061 SLTFVPFMRP
-1071 RLVFYKVEGLRPET
+1071 RLVFYKVEGLRPAT

-1090 FDGVAFDNFIRA
+1090 FDGVAFDSFTRA
-1102 GTSEFTNVAGQTYVG
+1102 GTNEFTNVAGQTYVG
-1117 NQYQGLNTHPN
+1117 NQYQGLNAHPN

-1216 PLGQTFMVTAPSGMF
+1216 PLAQTFMVTAPSGMF

-1239 QTKDTSIPVQ
+1239 KTKDTSIPVQ

-1264 IVPGSSVFVNP
+1264 IVPGSTVFVNP
-1275 TSVQVPDDINTATQ
+1275 NSVQLPTEQTQ
-1289 AQALEK
+1289 TQVLLA

-1307 NGDTEYSI
+1307 NGDTEYCI

-1321 TSYNAYVGETYEFEL
+1321 TSYNAYVGETYAFEL

-1371 KMFKASFNTAGGHAT
+1371 TMFKASFNTAGGHAI
-1386 FENVPVPDNLLRSN
+1386 FENAPVPDNLLHNN
-1400 PILTVTSDSDVTV
+1400 PILTVADDSDVTV
-1413 LAPDHGF
+1413 LMPDHGF

-1437 VINGIDSAGLVNGT
+1437 VINGMDSAGLVNGT

-1457 DGNSYQFKLNVGNTT
+1457 DGNSYQFKLNVGGTT

-1483 GARVKTTRQVVFDI
+1483 GARVRTTRQVEFDI

-1539 DLVLNTDNTFTAPR
+1539 DLVLNTDNSFDAPR
-1553 LVATSANETTELGAG
+1553 LIATTANETVNLGAG
-1568 EKSVTIRANMNTIR
+1568 EKSVTIRANMNTTR

-1608 AGATAGVSN
+1608 AGATAGISN
-1617 VPLLFVAETQP
+1617 VPLLYVAETQP

-1664 FDVFFRTATE
+1664 FDVYFRTATE

-1720 KIVMHSVNSS
+1720 KIVMNSVNSS

>member
-1 MATFTKNTF
+1 MATFTKNSF
-10 STTYKDD
+10 ETTYKDD
-17 FDSADNFHRIL
+17 FVDSDNYHRIL

-71 VNNSFEFVKLN
+71 INNSFEFVKLN

-99 LTGANSSVKGRVVRV
+99 LTGATSSVKGRVVRV

-124 LYVQYTNTDT
+124 LYVQYTDTDT

-185 VRGHFVFAQPQS
+185 VRGHFVFAKPQS
-197 VLLSKYSKFPD
+197 VLLSKYSKFPN
-208 EVVGFTVTEDIV
+208 EVVGFTVAEDIV
-220 TSADN
+220 TSADD

-246 RIRLTLAKKSDVSA
+246 RIQLTLAKKSDVSA
-260 TDNFVFYCDVVN
+260 TDNFVFYCDVVD
-272 GEIIEQVTGADQ
+272 GEIIEQVTGADN

-346 KLVVSKPRT
+346 KLVVPKPRT

-374 PNILGNLGIA
+374 PNILGDLGIA
-384 SFGLVNLRNAVEH
+384 SFGLVNLRSAVAH
-397 GGTTIGTARV
+397 GGSTIGTARV
-407 RSIAEDGANYKIYLF
+407 RAIAEDGANYKIYLF
-422 DINMNSGQSFRN
+422 DINMNSAQSFRN
-434 VKSIGSSTTDYA
+434 VKSIGTGTFDYA
-446 NLILESS
+446 DLILESS

-458 ESTQQSLVFPL
+458 ESVQQSLVFPL

-479 ISLEVQRMFTGTANG
+479 ISLEVQRMFTGTANE
-494 SGQLTLTLSTSG
+494 SGQLTLNLTTSG
-506 ETFVNTSDWLV
+506 ETFVNTDDWLV
-517 TTDATGLTDSDASFS
+517 TIDSSGLTDSDASFG
-532 SVGSNSITISN
+532 SVGSNSMTISS
-543 LGGGAAVT
+543 LPISGDTAVT
-551 VYAKVNKS
+551 IYAKVNKS
-559 VGQSRTKTLTEETHS
+559 IGQSRTKTLTEETTT
-574 GTMVTDSNG
+574 GTTVTENG
-583 VSFLKLPRADIFEVL
+583 VSFLKLPRADIVEVL
-598 SIKQTDSSG
+598 SIKQTDSDG
-607 ADLSAKFEVDNGQRV
+607 ADLSSKFEIDNGQRI
-622 NYYQHG
+622 NYYQNG
-628 RLVVRKNTSAP
+628 RLIVRKNTSAP
-639 TGTIFSRYKFFSH
+639 SGTIFSRYKFFSH

-665 GQVNYEDIPNLSI
+665 GQVNYEDIPNLSV

-697 SGGLIFG
+697 SG
-704 DSANARSNAPTKEGS
+704 AS
-719 TGGGAIDFGFD
+719 TGSFG
-730 RTGSLIHELPSNGD
+730 TIHELPSNGD

-763 QDGTLKLESGEPG
+763 QDGTLKLESGQPG

-782 PTPQNTLNLFEL
+782 PTPENTLNLFEL
-794 NLNGYGIS
+794 NLNGYGIT
-802 DSDLSTRVMKAKR
+802 DSDLSTRVLKAKR

-879 YRASINPVTKTLH
+879 YRASINPATKTLH

-898 NIPLKYDSAKSSNTI
+898 NTPLKYDSAKSSNTI

-923 DHVSAI
+923 SHDSAI
-929 ENQLIS
+929 ANRLIS
-935 GTENVNPFAVVV
+935 GVENVNPFAVVV

-970 VTNVDVTVDQGVIQ
+970 VTNVDVTIDQGVIQ
-984 GQAPQPFSWNG
+984 GQAPQPFAWGG
-995 VQLPN
+995 VRLPN
-1000 FQNVGQLDT
+1000 FGNTLGLAT

-1025 VEEISDV
+1025 VEEVSDV
-1032 TQGRRRTRTFSQTI
+1032 TQGRRRSRTFSRTI

-1061 SLTFLPFMRP
+1061 SLTFVPFMRP
-1071 RLVFYKVEGLRPET
+1071 RLVFYKVEGLRPTT
-1085 RYFPF
+1085 RYYPY
-1090 FDGVAFDNFIRA
+1090 FDGVAFDNFTRA

-1117 NQYQGLNTHPN
+1117 NQYQDLNAHPN

-1196 ISTRTTTIATRQWEE
+1196 ISTRTTTIATRQWQQ

-1216 PLGQTFMVTAPSGMF
+1216 PLAQTFMVTAPSGMF

-1239 QTKDTSIPVQ
+1239 KTKDTAIPVQ

-1264 IVPGSSVFVNP
+1264 IVPGSTVFVNP
-1275 TSVQVPDDINTATQ
+1275 TSVQVPTTQTQ
-1289 AQALEK
+1289 AAALAK

-1307 NGDTEYSI
+1307 NGNTEYCI

-1321 TSYNAYVGETYEFEL
+1321 TSYNAYVGETYAFEL
-1336 GSTERRINRQPSL
+1336 GSTEKRINRQPSL

-1371 KMFKASFNTAGGHAT
+1371 TMFKASFNTAGGHAT
-1386 FENVPVPDNLLRSN
+1386 FENVPVPDNLLHNN
-1400 PILTVTSDSDVTV
+1400 PILTVASDSDVTV
-1413 LAPDHGF
+1413 LMPDHGF

-1437 VINGIDSAGLVNGT
+1437 VLNGIDSAGRVNGT

-1457 DGNSYQFKLNVGNTT
+1457 DGNSYQFKINVGNGVT
-1472 SGLPN
+1472 GLPN

-1483 GARVKTTRQVVFDI
+1483 GARVKTTRQVEFDI

-1553 LVATSANETTELGAG
+1553 LIATSANETTELGAG
-1568 EKSVTIRANMNTIR
+1568 EKSVTIRANMNTTR

-1595 LTTAHHR
+1595 LTTAHNR

-1617 VPLLFVAETQP
+1617 VPLLYVAETQP

-1664 FDVFFRTATE
+1664 FDVYFRTATE

-1720 KIVMHSVNSS
+1720 KIVMNSVNSS

>member
-1 MATFTKNTF
+1 MATFTKNSF
-10 STTYKDD
+10 ETTYKDD
-17 FDSADNFHRIL
+17 FVDSDNYHRIL

-71 VNNSFEFVKLN
+71 INNSFEFVKLN
-82 TTTNQLPTDTS
+82 TTTNQLPATS
-93 TLIGLE
+93 LIGIE
-99 LTGANSSVKGRVVRV
+99 FTGATSSVKGRVVRV

-124 LYVQYTNTDT
+124 LYVQYTDTDT

-148 ENITGGGETL
+148 ENITGGGVTL
-158 TVQTTNTVANPATGQ
+158 SVQTTNTVANPATGQ

-185 VRGHFVFAQPQS
+185 VRGHFVFAKPQS
-197 VLLSKYSKFPD
+197 VLLSKYSKFPN
-208 EVVGFTVTEDIV
+208 EVVGFTVAEDIV
-220 TSADN
+220 TSADD

-246 RIRLTLAKKSDVSA
+246 RIQLTLAKKSDVSA
-260 TDNFVFYCDVVN
+260 TDNFVFYCDVVD
-272 GEIIEQVTGADQ
+272 GEIIEQVTGADN

-315 SAGGSTSN
+315 SAGGSATN

-346 KLVVSKPRT
+346 KLVVPKPRT

-374 PNILGNLGIA
+374 PNILGDLGIA
-384 SFGLVNLRNAVEH
+384 SFGLVNLRSAVAH
-397 GGTTIGTARV
+397 GGSTIGTARV
-407 RSIAEDGANYKIYLF
+407 RAIAEDGANYKIYLF
-422 DINMNSGQSFRN
+422 DINMNSAQSFRN
-434 VKSIGSSTTDYA
+434 VKSIGTSTTDYA
-446 NLILESS
+446 DLILESS

-458 ESTQQSLVFPL
+458 ESVQQSLVFPL

-479 ISLEVQRMFTGTANG
+479 ISLEVQRMFTGTANS
-494 SGQLTLTLSTSG
+494 SGQLTLNLTTSG
-506 ETFVNTSDWLV
+506 ETFVNTDDWLV
-517 TTDATGLTDSDASFS
+517 TIDSSGLTDSDASFG
-532 SVGSNSITISN
+532 SVGSNSMTISS
-543 LGGGAAVT
+543 LPTSGDTAVT
-551 VYAKVNKS
+551 IYAKVNKS
-559 VGQSRTKTLTEETHS
+559 VGQSRTKTLTEETHT
-574 GTMVTDSNG
+574 GTTVTENG
-583 VSFLKLPRADIFEVL
+583 VSFLKLPRADIVEVL
-598 SIKQTDSSG
+598 EIKQTNTNG
-607 ADLSAKFEVDNGQRV
+607 ADLSSKFEVDNGQRI
-622 NYYQHG
+622 NYYQNG
-628 RLVVRKNTSAP
+628 RLIVRKNTSAP
-639 TGTIFSRYKFFSH
+639 SGTIFTKYKFFSH

-683 LNLRDVLDFRSVRD
+683 LNLRDVIDFRSVRD
-697 SGGLIFG
+697 SG
-704 DSANARSNAPTKEGS
+704 AS
-719 TGGGAIDFGFD
+719 TGSFG
-730 RTGSLIHELPSNGD
+730 TIHELPSNGD

-763 QDGTLKLESGEPG
+763 QDGTLKLESGQPG

-782 PTPQNTLNLFEL
+782 PTPENTLNLFEL
-794 NLNGYGIS
+794 NLNGYGIT
-802 DSDLSTRVMKAKR
+802 DSDLSTRVLKAKR

-879 YRASINPVTKTLH
+879 YRASINPATKTLH

-898 NIPLKYDSAKSSNTI
+898 NTPLKYDSAKSSNTI

-923 DHVSAI
+923 SHDSAI
-929 ENQLIS
+929 ANRLIS
-935 GTENVNPFAVVV
+935 GVENVNPFAVVV

-970 VTNVDVTVDQGVIQ
+970 VTNVDVTIDQGVIQ
-984 GQAPQPFSWNG
+984 GQAPRPFAWGG

-1000 FQNVGQLDT
+1000 FGNTLGLAT

-1032 TQGRRRTRTFSQTI
+1032 RQGRRRTRTFSQTI

-1061 SLTFLPFMRP
+1061 SLTFVPFMRP
-1071 RLVFYKVEGLRPET
+1071 RLVFYKVEGLRPTT
-1085 RYFPF
+1085 RYYPY
-1090 FDGVAFDNFIRA
+1090 FDGVAFDNFTRA

-1117 NQYQGLNTHPN
+1117 NQYQDLNAHPN

-1196 ISTRTTTIATRQWEE
+1196 ISTRTTTIATRQWQQ

-1216 PLGQTFMVTAPSGMF
+1216 PLAQTFMVTAPSGMF

-1239 QTKDTSIPVQ
+1239 KTKDTAIPVQ

-1264 IVPGSSVFVNP
+1264 IVPGSTVFVNP
-1275 TSVQVPDDINTATQ
+1275 TSVQVPTTQTQ
-1289 AQALEK
+1289 AAALAK

-1307 NGDTEYSI
+1307 NGDTEYCI

-1321 TSYNAYVGETYEFEL
+1321 TSYNAYVGETYAFEL
-1336 GSTERRINRQPSL
+1336 GSTEKRINRQPSL

-1371 KMFKASFNTAGGHAT
+1371 TMFKASFNTAGGHAT
-1386 FENVPVPDNLLRSN
+1386 FENVPVPDNLLHNN
-1400 PILTVTSDSDVTV
+1400 PILTVADDSDVTV
-1413 LAPDHGF
+1413 LMPDHGF

-1437 VINGIDSAGLVNGT
+1437 VINGMDSAGLVNGT

-1457 DGNSYQFKLNVGNTT
+1457 DGNSYQFKLNVGGTT

-1483 GARVKTTRQVVFDI
+1483 GARVKTTRQVEFDI

-1553 LVATSANETTELGAG
+1553 LIATSANETTELGAG
-1568 EKSVTIRANMNTIR
+1568 EKSVTIRANMNTTR

-1595 LTTAHHR
+1595 LTTAHNR

-1608 AGATAGVSN
+1608 SSATAGVSN
-1617 VPLLFVAETQP
+1617 VPLLYVAETQP

-1664 FDVFFRTATE
+1664 FDVYFRTATE

-1720 KIVMHSVNSS
+1720 KIVMNSVNSS

>member
-1 MATFTKNTF
+1 MATFTKNSF
-10 STTYKDD
+10 ETTYKDD
-17 FDSADNFHRIL
+17 FVDSDNYHRIL

-71 VNNSFEFVKLN
+71 INNSFEFVKLN
-82 TTTNQLPTDTS
+82 TTTNNLPAIS
-93 TLIGLE
+93 LIGIE
-99 LTGANSSVKGRVVRV
+99 FTGATSSVKGRVVRV

-124 LYVQYTNTDT
+124 LYVQYTDTDT

-148 ENITGGGETL
+148 ENITGGGVTL
-158 TVQTTNTVANPATGQ
+158 SVQTTNTVANPATGQ

-185 VRGHFVFAQPQS
+185 VRGHFVFAKPQS
-197 VLLSKYSKFPD
+197 VLLSKYSKFPN
-208 EVVGFTVTEDIV
+208 EVVGFTVAEDIV
-220 TSADN
+220 TSSDD

-246 RIRLTLAKKSDVSA
+246 RIQLTLAKKSDVSA
-260 TDNFVFYCDVVN
+260 TDNFVFYCDVVD
-272 GEIIEQVTGADQ
+272 GEIIEQVTGADN

-315 SAGGSTSN
+315 SAGGSATN

-346 KLVVSKPRT
+346 KLVVPKPRT

-374 PNILGNLGIA
+374 PNILGDLGIA
-384 SFGLVNLRNAVEH
+384 SFGLVNLRSAVAH
-397 GGTTIGTARV
+397 GGSTIGTARV
-407 RSIAEDGANYKIYLF
+407 RAIAEDGANYKIYLF
-422 DINMNSGQSFRN
+422 DINMNSAQSFRN
-434 VKSIGSSTTDYA
+434 VKSIGTSTTDYA
-446 NLILESS
+446 DLILESS

-458 ESTQQSLVFPL
+458 ESVQQSLVFPL

-479 ISLEVQRMFTGTANG
+479 ISLEVQRMFTGTANS
-494 SGQLTLTLSTSG
+494 SGQLTLNLTTSG
-506 ETFVNTSDWLV
+506 ETFVNTDDWLV
-517 TTDATGLTDSDASFS
+517 TIDSSGLTDSDASFG
-532 SVGSNSITISN
+532 SVGSNSMTISS
-543 LGGGAAVT
+543 LPTSGDTAVT
-551 VYAKVNKS
+551 IYAKVNKS
-559 VGQSRTKTLTEETHS
+559 VGQSRTKTLTEETHT
-574 GTMVTDSNG
+574 GTTVTENG
-583 VSFLKLPRADIFEVL
+583 VSFLKLPRADIVEVL
-598 SIKQTDSSG
+598 EIKQTNTNG
-607 ADLSAKFEVDNGQRV
+607 ADLSSKFEVDNGQRI
-622 NYYQHG
+622 NYYQNG
-628 RLVVRKNTSAP
+628 RLIVRKNTSAP
-639 TGTIFSRYKFFSH
+639 SGTIFTKYKFFSH

-697 SGGLIFG
+697 SG
-704 DSANARSNAPTKEGS
+704 AS
-719 TGGGAIDFGFD
+719 TGSFG
-730 RTGSLIHELPSNGD
+730 TIHELPSNGD

-763 QDGTLKLESGEPG
+763 QDGTLKLESGQPG

-782 PTPQNTLNLFEL
+782 PTPENTLNLFEL
-794 NLNGYGIS
+794 NLNGYGIT

-879 YRASINPVTKTLH
+879 YRASINPATKTLH

-898 NIPLKYDSAKSSNTI
+898 NTPLKYDSAKSSNTI

-923 DHVSAI
+923 SHDSAI
-929 ENQLIS
+929 ANRLIS
-935 GTENVNPFAVVV
+935 GVENVNPFAVVV

-970 VTNVDVTVDQGVIQ
+970 VTNVDVTIDQGVIQ
-984 GQAPQPFSWNG
+984 GQAPRPFAWGG

-1000 FQNVGQLDT
+1000 FGNTLGLAT

-1025 VEEISDV
+1025 VQTVSDV
-1032 TQGRRRTRTFSQTI
+1032 RQGRTRNRTFSQTI

-1061 SLTFLPFMRP
+1061 SLTFVPFMRP
-1071 RLVFYKVEGLRPET
+1071 RLVFYKVEGLRPTT
-1085 RYFPF
+1085 RYYPY
-1090 FDGVAFDNFIRA
+1090 FDGVAFDNFTRA

-1117 NQYQGLNTHPN
+1117 NQYQDLNAHPN

-1196 ISTRTTTIATRQWEE
+1196 ISTRTTTIATRQWQQ

-1216 PLGQTFMVTAPSGMF
+1216 PLAQTFMVTAPSGMF

-1239 QTKDTSIPVQ
+1239 KTKDTAIPVQ

-1264 IVPGSSVFVNP
+1264 IVPGSTVFVNP
-1275 TSVQVPDDINTATQ
+1275 TSVQVPTTQTQ
-1289 AQALEK
+1289 AAALAK

-1307 NGDTEYSI
+1307 NGDTEYCI

-1321 TSYNAYVGETYEFEL
+1321 TSYNAYVGETYAFEL
-1336 GSTERRINRQPSL
+1336 GSTEKRINRQPSL

-1371 KMFKASFNTAGGHAT
+1371 TMFKASFNTAGGHAT
-1386 FENVPVPDNLLRSN
+1386 FENVPVPDNLLHNN
-1400 PILTVTSDSDVTV
+1400 PILTVADDSDVTV
-1413 LAPDHGF
+1413 LMPDHGF

-1437 VINGIDSAGLVNGT
+1437 VINGMDSAGLVNGT

-1457 DGNSYQFKLNVGNTT
+1457 DGNSYQFKLNVGGTT
-1472 SGLPN
+1472 NGLPN

-1483 GARVKTTRQVVFDI
+1483 GARVKTTRQVEFDI

-1553 LVATSANETTELGAG
+1553 LIATSANETTELGAG
-1568 EKSVTIRANMNTIR
+1568 EKSVTIRANMNTTR

-1595 LTTAHHR
+1595 LTTAHNR

-1608 AGATAGVSN
+1608 SSATAGVSN
-1617 VPLLFVAETQP
+1617 VPLLYVAETQP

-1664 FDVFFRTATE
+1664 FDVYFRTATE

-1720 KIVMHSVNSS
+1720 KIVMNSVNSS

>member
-1 MATFTKNTF
+1 MATFTKNSF
-10 STTYKDD
+10 ETTYKDD
-17 FDSADNFHRIL
+17 FVDSDNYHRIL

-71 VNNSFEFVKLN
+71 INNSFEFVKLN

-99 LTGANSSVKGRVVRV
+99 LTGATSSVKGRVVRV

-124 LYVQYTNTDT
+124 LYVQYTDTDT

-185 VRGHFVFAQPQS
+185 VRGHFVFAKPQS
-197 VLLSKYSKFPD
+197 VLLSKYSKFPN
-208 EVVGFTVTEDIV
+208 EVVGFTVAEDIV
-220 TSADN
+220 TSDDD

-246 RIRLTLAKKSDVSA
+246 RIQLTLAKKSDVSA
-260 TDNFVFYCDVVN
+260 TDNFVFYCDVVD
-272 GEIIEQVTGADQ
+272 GEIIEQVTGADN

-346 KLVVSKPRT
+346 KLVVPKPRT

-374 PNILGNLGIA
+374 PNILGDLGIA
-384 SFGLVNLRNAVEH
+384 SFGLVNLRSAVAH
-397 GGTTIGTARV
+397 GGSTIGTARV
-407 RSIAEDGANYKIYLF
+407 RAIAEDGANYKIYLF
-422 DINMNSGQSFRN
+422 DINMNSAQSFRN
-434 VKSIGSSTTDYA
+434 VKSIGTSTTDYA
-446 NLILESS
+446 DLILESS

-458 ESTQQSLVFPL
+458 ESVQQSLVFPL

-479 ISLEVQRMFTGTANG
+479 ISLEVQRMFTGTANE
-494 SGQLTLTLSTSG
+494 SGQLTLNLTTSG
-506 ETFVNTSDWLV
+506 ETFVNTDDWLV
-517 TTDATGLTDSDASFS
+517 TIDSSGLTDSDASFG
-532 SVGSNSITISN
+532 SVGSNSMTISS
-543 LGGGAAVT
+543 LPTSGDTAVT
-551 VYAKVNKS
+551 IYAKVNKS
-559 VGQSRTKTLTEETHS
+559 IGQSRTKTLTEETTT
-574 GTMVTDSNG
+574 GTTVTENG
-583 VSFLKLPRADIFEVL
+583 VSFLKLPRADIVEVL
-598 SIKQTDSSG
+598 SIKQTDSDG
-607 ADLSAKFEVDNGQRV
+607 ADLSSKFEIDNGQRI
-622 NYYQHG
+622 NYYQNG
-628 RLVVRKNTSAP
+628 RLIVRKNTSAP
-639 TGTIFSRYKFFSH
+639 SGTIFSRYKFFSH

-665 GQVNYEDIPNLSI
+665 GQVNYEDIPNLSV

-683 LNLRDVLDFRSVRD
+683 LNLRDAIDFRSVRD
-697 SGGLIFG
+697 SG
-704 DSANARSNAPTKEGS
+704 AS
-719 TGGGAIDFGFD
+719 TGSFG
-730 RTGSLIHELPSNGD
+730 TIHELPSNGD

-763 QDGTLKLESGEPG
+763 QDGTLKLESGQPG

-782 PTPQNTLNLFEL
+782 PTPENTLNLFEL
-794 NLNGYGIS
+794 NLNGYGIT
-802 DSDLSTRVMKAKR
+802 DSDLSTRVLKAKR

-879 YRASINPVTKTLH
+879 YRASINPATKTLH

-898 NIPLKYDSAKSSNTI
+898 NTPLKYDSAKSSNTI

-923 DHVSAI
+923 SHDSAI
-929 ENQLIS
+929 ANRLIS
-935 GTENVNPFAVVV
+935 GVENVNPFAVVV

-970 VTNVDVTVDQGVIQ
+970 VTNVDVTIDQGVIQ
-984 GQAPQPFSWNG
+984 GQAPQPFAWGG

-1000 FQNVGQLDT
+1000 FGNTLGLAT

-1025 VEEISDV
+1025 VEEVSDV
-1032 TQGRRRTRTFSQTI
+1032 TQGRRRSRTFSQTI

-1061 SLTFLPFMRP
+1061 SLTFVPFMRP
-1071 RLVFYKVEGLRPET
+1071 RLVFYKVEGLRPTT
-1085 RYFPF
+1085 RYYPY
-1090 FDGVAFDNFIRA
+1090 FDGVAFDNFTRA

-1117 NQYQGLNTHPN
+1117 NQYQGLNAHPN

-1196 ISTRTTTIATRQWEE
+1196 ISTRTTTIATRQWQQ

-1216 PLGQTFMVTAPSGMF
+1216 PLAQTFMVTAPSGMF

-1239 QTKDTSIPVQ
+1239 KTKDTAIPVQ

-1264 IVPGSSVFVNP
+1264 IVPGSTVFVNP
-1275 TSVQVPDDINTATQ
+1275 TSVQVPTTQTQ
-1289 AQALEK
+1289 AAALAK

-1307 NGDTEYSI
+1307 NGDTEYCI

-1321 TSYNAYVGETYEFEL
+1321 TSYNAYVGETYAFEL
-1336 GSTERRINRQPSL
+1336 GSTEKRINRQPSL

-1371 KMFKASFNTAGGHAT
+1371 TMFKASFNTAGGHAT
-1386 FENVPVPDNLLRSN
+1386 FENVPVPDNLLHNN
-1400 PILTVTSDSDVTV
+1400 PILTVASDSDVTV
-1413 LAPDHGF
+1413 LMPDHGF

-1437 VINGIDSAGLVNGT
+1437 VLNGIDSAGRVNGT

-1457 DGNSYQFKLNVGNTT
+1457 DGNSYQFKINVGNGVT
-1472 SGLPN
+1472 GLPN

-1483 GARVKTTRQVVFDI
+1483 GARVKTTRQVEFDI

-1553 LVATSANETTELGAG
+1553 LIATSANETTELGAG
-1568 EKSVTIRANMNTIR
+1568 EKSVTIRANMNTTR

-1595 LTTAHHR
+1595 LTTAHNR

-1617 VPLLFVAETQP
+1617 VPLLYVAETQP

-1664 FDVFFRTATE
+1664 FDVYFRTATE

-1720 KIVMHSVNSS
+1720 KIVMNSVNSS

>member
-1 MATFTKNTF
+1 
-10 STTYKDD
+10 
-17 FDSADNFHRIL
+17 
-28 FNSGRAL
+28 
-35 QARELTQMQ
+35 
-44 TIIQEEVARFGRNV
+44 
-58 FKDGA
+58 
-63 AVNPGGPT
+63 
-71 VNNSFEFVKLN
+71 
-82 TTTNQLPTDTS
+82 
-93 TLIGLE
+93 
-99 LTGANSSVKGRVVRV
+99 
-114 ETASGSDPAT
+114 
-124 LYVQYTNTDT
+124 
-134 SGLSGTSVV
+134 
-143 RFTAG
+143 
-148 ENITGGGETL
+148 
-158 TVQTTNTVANPATGQ
+158 
-173 GTIIS
+173 
-178 NAGGDFF
+178 
-185 VRGHFVFAQPQS
+185 
-197 VLLSKYSKFPD
+197 
-208 EVVGFTVTEDIV
+208 
-220 TSADN
+220 
-225 TALFDNQG
+225 
-233 ATPNTTSPGADRY
+233 
-246 RIRLTLAKKSDVSA
+246 
-260 TDNFVFYCDVVN
+260 
-272 GEIIEQVTGADQ
+272 
-284 YNKINEVLA
+284 
-293 LRTKEES
+293 
-300 GNYIVNPFRVNFEED
+300 
-315 SAGGSTSN
+315 
-323 LIASVSKGTAY
+323 
-334 INGYRF
+334 
-340 NTEKPT
+340 
-346 KLVVSKPRT
+346 
-355 TTTIN
+355 
-360 NEAIGVNYGSFVLS
+360 
-374 PNILGNLGIA
+374 
-384 SFGLVNLRNAVEH
+384 
-397 GGTTIGTARV
+397 
-407 RSIAEDGANYKIYLF
+407 
-422 DINMNSGQSFRN
+422 MNSAQSFRN
-434 VKSIGSSTTDYA
+434 VKSIGTSTTDYA
-446 NLILESS
+446 DLILESS

-458 ESTQQSLVFPL
+458 ESVQQSLIFPL

-479 ISLEVQRMFTGTANG
+479 ISLEVQRMFTGTANS
-494 SGQLTLTLSTSG
+494 SGQLTLNLSATG
-506 ETFVNTSDWLV
+506 ETFVNTDDWLV
-517 TTDATGLTDSDASFS
+517 TIDSSGLTDSDASFG
-532 SVGSNSITISN
+532 SVGSNSMTISN
-543 LGGGAAVT
+543 LPTSGNTAVS

-559 VGQSRTKTLTEETHS
+559 VGQSRTKTLTEETHT
-574 GTMVTDSNG
+574 GTIVTENG
-583 VSFLKLPRADIFEVL
+583 VSFLKLPRADIVEVL
-598 SIKQTDSSG
+598 EIKQTNTNG
-607 ADLSAKFEVDNGQRV
+607 ADLSSKFEVDNGQRI
-622 NYYQHG
+622 NYYQNG
-628 RLVVRKNTSAP
+628 RLIVRKNTSAP
-639 TGTIFSRYKFFSH
+639 SGTIFTKYKFFSH

-697 SGGLIFG
+697 SG
-704 DSANARSNAPTKEGS
+704 AS
-719 TGGGAIDFGFD
+719 TGSFG
-730 RTGSLIHELPSNGD
+730 TIHELPSNGD

-763 QDGTLKLESGEPG
+763 QDGTLKLESGQPG

-782 PTPQNTLNLFEL
+782 PTPENTLNLFEL
-794 NLNGYGIS
+794 NLNGYGIT

-879 YRASINPVTKTLH
+879 YRASINPATKTLH

-898 NIPLKYDSAKSSNTI
+898 NTPLKFDASKSSNTV
-913 LKGDNVYLHY
+913 LKGDNVYLQFTH
-923 DHVSAI
+923 DSAI
-929 ENQLIS
+929 SQRLIS
-935 GTENVNPFAVVV
+935 GVENVNPFAVVV

-970 VTNVDVTVDQGVIQ
+970 VTNVDVTIDQGVIQ
-984 GQAPQPFSWNG
+984 GQAPQPFAWNG

-1000 FQNVGQLDT
+1000 FGNTLGLAT

-1025 VEEISDV
+1025 VEEVSDV
-1032 TQGRRRTRTFSQTI
+1032 RQGRRRTRTFSQTI

-1061 SLTFLPFMRP
+1061 SLTFVPFMRP

-1090 FDGVAFDNFIRA
+1090 FDGVAFDSFTRA
-1102 GTSEFTNVAGQTYVG
+1102 GTNEFTNVAGQTYVG
-1117 NQYQGLNTHPN
+1117 NQYQDLNAHPS

-1196 ISTRTTTIATRQWEE
+1196 ISTRTTTIATRQWEQ

-1216 PLGQTFMVTAPSGMF
+1216 PLAQTFMVTAPSGMF

-1239 QTKDTSIPVQ
+1239 KTKDTSIPVQ

-1264 IVPGSSVFVNP
+1264 IVPGSTVFVNP
-1275 TSVQVPDDINTATQ
+1275 NSVQLPADFSPETQ
-1289 AQALEK
+1289 QKALLA

-1307 NGDTEYSI
+1307 NGDTEYCI

-1321 TSYNAYVGETYEFEL
+1321 TSYNAYVGETYAFEL

-1371 KMFKASFNTAGGHAT
+1371 TMFKASFNTAGGHAI
-1386 FENVPVPDNLLRSN
+1386 FENVPVPDNLLHNN
-1400 PILTVTSDSDVTV
+1400 PILTVADDSDVTV
-1413 LAPDHGF
+1413 LMPDHGF

-1437 VINGIDSAGLVNGT
+1437 VLNGIDSAGRINGT

-1457 DGNSYQFKLNVGNTT
+1457 DGNSYQFKINVGNGVT
-1472 SGLPN
+1472 GLPN

-1483 GARVKTTRQVVFDI
+1483 GARVKTTRQVEFDI

-1553 LVATSANETTELGAG
+1553 LIATSANETTELGAG
-1568 EKSVTIRANMNTIR
+1568 EKSVTIRANMNTTR

-1608 AGATAGVSN
+1608 GGATAGVSN
-1617 VPLLFVAETQP
+1617 VPLLYVAETQP

-1664 FDVFFRTATE
+1664 FDVYFRTATE

-1720 KIVMHSVNSS
+1720 KIVMNSVNSS

>member
-763 QDGTLKLESGEPG
+763 QDGTIKLESGEPG

-782 PTPQNTLNLFEL
+782 PTPENTLNLFEL

-1477 AAGYVG
+1477 ASGYVG

>member
-1 MATFTKNTF
+1 MATFTKNSF
-10 STTYKDD
+10 ETTYKDD
-17 FDSADNFHRIL
+17 FVDSDNYHRIL

-71 VNNSFEFVKLN
+71 INNSFEFVKLN
-82 TTTNQLPTDTS
+82 TTTNQLPATS
-93 TLIGLE
+93 LIGIE
-99 LTGANSSVKGRVVRV
+99 FTGATSSVKGRVVRV

-124 LYVQYTNTDT
+124 LYVQYTDTDT

-148 ENITGGGETL
+148 ENITGGGVTL
-158 TVQTTNTVANPATGQ
+158 SVQTTNTVANPATGQ

-185 VRGHFVFAQPQS
+185 VRGHFVFAKPQS
-197 VLLSKYSKFPD
+197 VLLSKYSKFPN
-208 EVVGFTVTEDIV
+208 EVVGFTVAEDIV
-220 TSADN
+220 TSADD

-246 RIRLTLAKKSDVSA
+246 RIQLTLAKKSDVSA
-260 TDNFVFYCDVVN
+260 TDNFVFYCDVVD
-272 GEIIEQVTGADQ
+272 GEIIEQVTGADN

-315 SAGGSTSN
+315 SAGGSTTN

-346 KLVVSKPRT
+346 KLVVPKPRT

-374 PNILGNLGIA
+374 PNILGDLGIA
-384 SFGLVNLRNAVEH
+384 SFGLVNLRSAVAH
-397 GGTTIGTARV
+397 GGSTIGTARV
-407 RSIAEDGANYKIYLF
+407 RAIAEDGANYKIYLF
-422 DINMNSGQSFRN
+422 DINMNSAQSFRN
-434 VKSIGSSTTDYA
+434 VKSIGTSTTDYA
-446 NLILESS
+446 DLILESS

-458 ESTQQSLVFPL
+458 ESVQQSLVFPL

-479 ISLEVQRMFTGTANG
+479 ISLEVQRMFTGTANS
-494 SGQLTLTLSTSG
+494 SGQLTLNLTTSG
-506 ETFVNTSDWLV
+506 ETFVNTDDWLV
-517 TTDATGLTDSDASFS
+517 TIDSSGLTDSDASFG
-532 SVGSNSITISN
+532 SVGSNSMTISS
-543 LGGGAAVT
+543 LPTSGDTAVT
-551 VYAKVNKS
+551 IYAKVNKS
-559 VGQSRTKTLTEETHS
+559 VGQSRTKTLTEETHT
-574 GTMVTDSNG
+574 GTTVTENG
-583 VSFLKLPRADIFEVL
+583 VSFLKLPRADIVEVL
-598 SIKQTDSSG
+598 EIKQTNTNG
-607 ADLSAKFEVDNGQRV
+607 ADLSSKFEVDNGQRI
-622 NYYQHG
+622 NYYQNG
-628 RLVVRKNTSAP
+628 RLIVRKNTSAP
-639 TGTIFSRYKFFSH
+639 SGTIFTKYKFFSH

-683 LNLRDVLDFRSVRD
+683 LNLRDVIDFRSVRD
-697 SGGLIFG
+697 SG
-704 DSANARSNAPTKEGS
+704 AS
-719 TGGGAIDFGFD
+719 TGSFG
-730 RTGSLIHELPSNGD
+730 TIHELPSNGD

-763 QDGTLKLESGEPG
+763 QDGTLKLESGQPG

-782 PTPQNTLNLFEL
+782 PTPENTLNLFEL
-794 NLNGYGIS
+794 NLNGYGIT
-802 DSDLSTRVMKAKR
+802 DSDLSTRVLKAKR

-879 YRASINPVTKTLH
+879 YRASINPATKTLH

-898 NIPLKYDSAKSSNTI
+898 NTPLKYDSAKSSNTI

-923 DHVSAI
+923 SHDSAI
-929 ENQLIS
+929 ANRLIS
-935 GTENVNPFAVVV
+935 GVENVNPFAVVV

-970 VTNVDVTVDQGVIQ
+970 VTNVDVTIDQGVIQ
-984 GQAPQPFSWNG
+984 GQAPRPFAWGG

-1000 FQNVGQLDT
+1000 FGNTLGLAT

-1025 VEEISDV
+1025 VQTVSDV
-1032 TQGRRRTRTFSQTI
+1032 RQGRTRNRTFSQTI

-1061 SLTFLPFMRP
+1061 SLTFVPFMRP
-1071 RLVFYKVEGLRPET
+1071 RLVFYKVEGLRPTT
-1085 RYFPF
+1085 RYYPY
-1090 FDGVAFDNFIRA
+1090 FDGVAFDNFTRA

-1117 NQYQGLNTHPN
+1117 NQYQDLNAHPN

-1196 ISTRTTTIATRQWEE
+1196 ISTRTTTIATRQWQQ

-1216 PLGQTFMVTAPSGMF
+1216 PLAQTFMVTAPSGMF

-1239 QTKDTSIPVQ
+1239 KTKDTAIPVQ

-1264 IVPGSSVFVNP
+1264 IVPGSTVFVNP
-1275 TSVQVPDDINTATQ
+1275 TSVQVPTTQTQ
-1289 AQALEK
+1289 AAALAK

-1307 NGDTEYSI
+1307 NGDTEYCI

-1321 TSYNAYVGETYEFEL
+1321 TSYNAYVGETYAFEL
-1336 GSTERRINRQPSL
+1336 GSTEKRINRQPSL

-1371 KMFKASFNTAGGHAT
+1371 TMFKASFNTAGGHAT
-1386 FENVPVPDNLLRSN
+1386 FENVPVPDNLLHNN
-1400 PILTVTSDSDVTV
+1400 PILTVADDSDVTV
-1413 LAPDHGF
+1413 LMPDHGF

-1437 VINGIDSAGLVNGT
+1437 VINGMDSAGLVNGT

-1457 DGNSYQFKLNVGNTT
+1457 DGNSYQFKLNVGGTT
-1472 SGLPN
+1472 NGLPN

-1483 GARVKTTRQVVFDI
+1483 GARVKTTRQVEFDI

-1553 LVATSANETTELGAG
+1553 LIATSANETTELGAG
-1568 EKSVTIRANMNTIR
+1568 EKSVTIRANMNTTR

-1595 LTTAHHR
+1595 LTTAHNR

-1608 AGATAGVSN
+1608 SSATAGVSN
-1617 VPLLFVAETQP
+1617 VPLLYVAETQP

-1664 FDVFFRTATE
+1664 FDVYFRTATE

-1720 KIVMHSVNSS
+1720 KIVMNSVNSS

>member
-1 MATFTKNTF
+1 MATFTKNSF
-10 STTYKDD
+10 ETTYKDD
-17 FDSADNFHRIL
+17 FVDSDNYHRIL

-71 VNNSFEFVKLN
+71 INNSFEFVKLN

-99 LTGANSSVKGRVVRV
+99 LTGATSSVKGRVVRV

-124 LYVQYTNTDT
+124 LYVQYTDTDT

-185 VRGHFVFAQPQS
+185 VRGHFVFAKPQS
-197 VLLSKYSKFPD
+197 VLLSKYSKFPN
-208 EVVGFTVTEDIV
+208 EVVGFTVAEDIV
-220 TSADN
+220 TSDDD

-246 RIRLTLAKKSDVSA
+246 RIQLTLAKKSDVSA
-260 TDNFVFYCDVVN
+260 TDNFVFYCDVVD
-272 GEIIEQVTGADQ
+272 GEIIEQVTGADN

-346 KLVVSKPRT
+346 KLVVPKPRT

-374 PNILGNLGIA
+374 PNILGDLGIA
-384 SFGLVNLRNAVEH
+384 SFGLVNLRSAVAH
-397 GGTTIGTARV
+397 GGSTIGTARV
-407 RSIAEDGANYKIYLF
+407 RAIAEDGANYKIYLF
-422 DINMNSGQSFRN
+422 DINMNSAQSFRN
-434 VKSIGSSTTDYA
+434 VKSIGTGTFDYA
-446 NLILESS
+446 DLILESS

-458 ESTQQSLVFPL
+458 ESVQQSLVFPL

-479 ISLEVQRMFTGTANG
+479 ISLEVQRMFTGTANE
-494 SGQLTLTLSTSG
+494 SGQLTLNLTTSG
-506 ETFVNTSDWLV
+506 ETFVNTDDWLV
-517 TTDATGLTDSDASFS
+517 TIDSSGLTDSDASFG
-532 SVGSNSITISN
+532 SVGSNSMTISS
-543 LGGGAAVT
+543 LPTSGDTAVT
-551 VYAKVNKS
+551 IYAKVNKS
-559 VGQSRTKTLTEETHS
+559 IGQSRTKTLTEETTT
-574 GTMVTDSNG
+574 GTTVTENG
-583 VSFLKLPRADIFEVL
+583 VSFLKLPRADIVEVL
-598 SIKQTDSSG
+598 SIKQTDSDG
-607 ADLSAKFEVDNGQRV
+607 ADLSSKFEIDNGQRI
-622 NYYQHG
+622 NYYQNG
-628 RLVVRKNTSAP
+628 RLIVRKNTSAP
-639 TGTIFSRYKFFSH
+639 SGTIFSRYKFFSH

-665 GQVNYEDIPNLSI
+665 GQVNYEDIPNLSV

-697 SGGLIFG
+697 SG
-704 DSANARSNAPTKEGS
+704 AS
-719 TGGGAIDFGFD
+719 TGSFG
-730 RTGSLIHELPSNGD
+730 TIHELPSNGD

-763 QDGTLKLESGEPG
+763 QDGTLKLESGQPG

-782 PTPQNTLNLFEL
+782 PTPENTLNLFEL
-794 NLNGYGIS
+794 NLNGYGIT
-802 DSDLSTRVMKAKR
+802 DSDLSTRVLKAKR

-879 YRASINPVTKTLH
+879 YRASINPATKTLH

-898 NIPLKYDSAKSSNTI
+898 NTPLKYDSAKSSNTI

-923 DHVSAI
+923 SHDSAI
-929 ENQLIS
+929 ANRLIS
-935 GTENVNPFAVVV
+935 GVENVNPFAVVV

-970 VTNVDVTVDQGVIQ
+970 VTNVDVTIDQGVIQ
-984 GQAPQPFSWNG
+984 GQAPQPFAWGG

-1000 FQNVGQLDT
+1000 FGNTLGLAT

-1025 VEEISDV
+1025 VEEVSDV
-1032 TQGRRRTRTFSQTI
+1032 TQGRRRSRTFSQTI

-1061 SLTFLPFMRP
+1061 SLTFVPFMRP
-1071 RLVFYKVEGLRPET
+1071 RLVFYKVEGLRPTT
-1085 RYFPF
+1085 RYYPY
-1090 FDGVAFDNFIRA
+1090 FDGVAFDNFTRA

-1117 NQYQGLNTHPN
+1117 NQYQDLNAHPN

-1196 ISTRTTTIATRQWEE
+1196 ISTRTTTIATRQWQQ

-1216 PLGQTFMVTAPSGMF
+1216 PLAQTFMVTAPSGMF

-1239 QTKDTSIPVQ
+1239 KTKDTAIPVQ

-1264 IVPGSSVFVNP
+1264 IVPGSTVFVNP
-1275 TSVQVPDDINTATQ
+1275 TSVQVPTTQTQ
-1289 AQALEK
+1289 AAALAK

-1307 NGDTEYSI
+1307 NGNTEYCI

-1321 TSYNAYVGETYEFEL
+1321 TSYNAYVGETYAFEL
-1336 GSTERRINRQPSL
+1336 GSTEKRINRQPSL

-1371 KMFKASFNTAGGHAT
+1371 TMFKASFNTAGGHAT
-1386 FENVPVPDNLLRSN
+1386 FENVPVPDNLLHNN
-1400 PILTVTSDSDVTV
+1400 PILTVASDSDVTV
-1413 LAPDHGF
+1413 LMPDHGF

-1437 VINGIDSAGLVNGT
+1437 VLNGIDSAGRVNGT

-1457 DGNSYQFKLNVGNTT
+1457 DGNSYQFKINVGNGVT
-1472 SGLPN
+1472 GLPN

-1483 GARVKTTRQVVFDI
+1483 GARVKTTRQVEFDI

-1553 LVATSANETTELGAG
+1553 LIATSANETTELGAG
-1568 EKSVTIRANMNTIR
+1568 EKSVTIRANMNTTR

-1595 LTTAHHR
+1595 LTTAHNR

-1617 VPLLFVAETQP
+1617 VPLLYVAETQP

-1664 FDVFFRTATE
+1664 FDVYFRTATE

-1720 KIVMHSVNSS
+1720 KIVMNSVNSS

>member
-1 MATFTKNTF
+1 MATFTKNSF
-10 STTYKDD
+10 ETTYKDD
-17 FDSADNFHRIL
+17 FIDSDNYHRIL

-82 TTTNQLPTDTS
+82 TATNQLPADIS
-93 TLIGLE
+93 TLIGIE
-99 LTGANSSVKGRVVRV
+99 LTGATSSVKGRVLRV
-114 ETASGSDPAT
+114 EPASGSDPAT
-124 LYVQYTNTDT
+124 LYVQYTNTTD
-134 SGLSGTSVV
+134 SLLSGTSVV

-158 TVQTTNTVANPATGQ
+158 SVQTTNTVANPATGQ

-185 VRGHFVFAQPQS
+185 VRGHFVFAKPQS

-208 EVVGFTVTEDIV
+208 EVVGFIVTEDIV
-220 TSADN
+220 TSDDD

-246 RIRLTLAKKSDVSA
+246 RIQLTLAKKSDVSA

-272 GEIIEQVTGADQ
+272 GEIIEQVTGADN

-315 SAGGSTSN
+315 SAGGSASN

-346 KLVVSKPRT
+346 KLVVPKPRT

-384 SFGLVNLRNAVEH
+384 TFGLVDLRSVAAY
-397 GGTTIGTARV
+397 GGSTIGTARV
-407 RSIAEDGANYKIYLF
+407 RAIAEDGANYKIYLF
-422 DINMNSGQSFRN
+422 DINMNSAQSFRN
-434 VKSIGSSTTDYA
+434 VKSIGTSTTDYA
-446 NLILESS
+446 DLILESG

-458 ESTQQSLVFPL
+458 ESVQQSLIFPL

-479 ISLEVQRMFTGTANG
+479 ISLEVQRMFTGTANS
-494 SGQLTLTLSTSG
+494 SGQLTLTLSTTG

-517 TTDATGLTDSDASFS
+517 TTDSDGLTDSDASFG
-532 SVGSNSITISN
+532 SVGSNSMTISN
-543 LGGGAAVT
+543 LGNNKAVT

-559 VGQSRTKTLTEETHS
+559 VGQSRTKTLTEETHT
-574 GTMVTDSNG
+574 GTTVTENG
-583 VSFLKLPRADIFEVL
+583 ISFLKLPRADIFEV
-598 SIKQTDSSG
+598 SEIKQTNTNG
-607 ADLSAKFEVDNGQRV
+607 ADLSSKFEVDNGQRI
-622 NYYQHG
+622 NYYQNG
-628 RLVVRKNTSAP
+628 RLIVRKNTSAP
-639 TGTIFSRYKFFSH
+639 SGTIFAKYKFFSH

-697 SGGLIFG
+697 SG
-704 DSANARSNAPTKEGS
+704 AS
-719 TGGGAIDFGFD
+719 TGSFG
-730 RTGSLIHELPSNGD
+730 TIHELPSNGD

-763 QDGTLKLESGEPG
+763 QDGTLKLESGQPG

-782 PTPQNTLNLFEL
+782 PTPENTLNLFEL

-898 NIPLKYDSAKSSNTI
+898 NTPLKFDASKSSNTV
-913 LKGDNVYLHY
+913 LKGDNVYLQFTH
-923 DHVSAI
+923 DSAI
-929 ENQLIS
+929 SQRLIS
-935 GTENVNPFAVVV
+935 GVENVNPFAVVV

-970 VTNVDVTVDQGVIQ
+970 VTNVEVTVDQGVIQ
-984 GQAPQPFSWNG
+984 GQAPRPFAWNG

-1025 VEEISDV
+1025 VEVVSDV
-1032 TQGRRRTRTFSQTI
+1032 RQGRRRTRTFSQTI

-1061 SLTFLPFMRP
+1061 SLTFVPFMRP
-1071 RLVFYKVEGLRPET
+1071 RLVFYKVEGLRPAT

-1090 FDGVAFDNFIRA
+1090 FDGVAFDSFTRA
-1102 GTSEFTNVAGQTYVG
+1102 GTNEFTNVAGQTYVG
-1117 NQYQGLNTHPN
+1117 NQYQGLNAHPN

-1216 PLGQTFMVTAPSGMF
+1216 PLAQTFMVTAPSGMF

-1239 QTKDTSIPVQ
+1239 KTKDTSIPVQ

-1264 IVPGSSVFVNP
+1264 IVPGSTVFVNP
-1275 TSVQVPDDINTATQ
+1275 NSVQLPVDFTPETQ
-1289 AQALEK
+1289 QKAVLA

-1307 NGDTEYSI
+1307 NGNTEYCI

-1321 TSYNAYVGETYEFEL
+1321 TSYNAYVGETYAFEL

-1371 KMFKASFNTAGGHAT
+1371 TMFKASFNTAGGHAI
-1386 FENVPVPDNLLRSN
+1386 FENAPVPDNLLHNN
-1400 PILTVTSDSDVTV
+1400 PILTVADDSDVTV
-1413 LAPDHGF
+1413 LMPDHGF

-1437 VINGIDSAGLVNGT
+1437 VINGMDSAGLVNGT

-1457 DGNSYQFKLNVGNTT
+1457 DGNSYQFKLNVGGTT

-1483 GARVKTTRQVVFDI
+1483 GARVRTTRQVEFDI

-1539 DLVLNTDNTFTAPR
+1539 DLVLNTDNSFDAPR
-1553 LVATSANETTELGAG
+1553 LIATTANETVNLGAG
-1568 EKSVTIRANMNTIR
+1568 EKSVTIRANMNTTR

-1608 AGATAGVSN
+1608 AGATAGISN
-1617 VPLLFVAETQP
+1617 VPLLYVAETQP

-1664 FDVFFRTATE
+1664 FDVYFRTATE

-1720 KIVMHSVNSS
+1720 KIVMNSVNSS

>member
-1 MATFTKNTF
+1 MATFTKNSF
-10 STTYKDD
+10 ETTYKDD
-17 FDSADNFHRIL
+17 FVDSDNYHRIL

-71 VNNSFEFVKLN
+71 INNSFEFVKLN

-99 LTGANSSVKGRVVRV
+99 LTGATSSVKGRVVRV

-124 LYVQYTNTDT
+124 LYVQYTDTDT

-148 ENITGGGETL
+148 ENITGGGVTL
-158 TVQTTNTVANPATGQ
+158 SVQTTNTVANPATGQ

-185 VRGHFVFAQPQS
+185 VRGHFVFAKPQS
-197 VLLSKYSKFPD
+197 VLLSKYSKFPN
-208 EVVGFTVTEDIV
+208 EVVGFTVAEDIV
-220 TSADN
+220 TSADD

-246 RIRLTLAKKSDVSA
+246 RIQLTLAKKSDVSA
-260 TDNFVFYCDVVN
+260 TDNFVFYCDVVD
-272 GEIIEQVTGADQ
+272 GEIIEQVTGADN

-315 SAGGSTSN
+315 SAGGSATN

-346 KLVVSKPRT
+346 KLVVPKPRT

-374 PNILGNLGIA
+374 PNILGDLGIA
-384 SFGLVNLRNAVEH
+384 SFGLVNLRSAVAH
-397 GGTTIGTARV
+397 GGSTIGTARV
-407 RSIAEDGANYKIYLF
+407 RAIAEDGANYKIYLF
-422 DINMNSGQSFRN
+422 DINMNSAQSFRN
-434 VKSIGSSTTDYA
+434 VKSIGTSTTDYA
-446 NLILESS
+446 DLILESS

-458 ESTQQSLVFPL
+458 ESVQQSLVFPL

-479 ISLEVQRMFTGTANG
+479 ISLEVQRMFTGTANS
-494 SGQLTLTLSTSG
+494 SGQLTLNLTTSG
-506 ETFVNTSDWLV
+506 ETFVNTDDWLV
-517 TTDATGLTDSDASFS
+517 TIDSSGLTDSDASFG
-532 SVGSNSITISN
+532 SVGSNSMTISS
-543 LGGGAAVT
+543 LPTSGDTAVT
-551 VYAKVNKS
+551 IYAKVNKS
-559 VGQSRTKTLTEETHS
+559 VGQSRTKTLTEETHT
-574 GTMVTDSNG
+574 GTTVTENG
-583 VSFLKLPRADIFEVL
+583 VSFLKLPRADIVEVL
-598 SIKQTDSSG
+598 EIKQTNTNG
-607 ADLSAKFEVDNGQRV
+607 ADLSSKFEVDNGQRI
-622 NYYQHG
+622 NYYQNG
-628 RLVVRKNTSAP
+628 RLIVRKNTSAP
-639 TGTIFSRYKFFSH
+639 SGTIFTKYKFFSH

-683 LNLRDVLDFRSVRD
+683 LNLRDVIDFRSVRD
-697 SGGLIFG
+697 SG
-704 DSANARSNAPTKEGS
+704 AS
-719 TGGGAIDFGFD
+719 TGSFG
-730 RTGSLIHELPSNGD
+730 TIHELPSNGD

-763 QDGTLKLESGEPG
+763 QDGTLKLESGQPG

-782 PTPQNTLNLFEL
+782 PTPENTLNLFEL
-794 NLNGYGIS
+794 NLNGYGIT
-802 DSDLSTRVMKAKR
+802 DSDLSTRVLKAKR

-879 YRASINPVTKTLH
+879 YRASINPATKTLH

-898 NIPLKYDSAKSSNTI
+898 NTPLKYDSAKSSNTI

-923 DHVSAI
+923 SHDSAI
-929 ENQLIS
+929 ANRLIS
-935 GTENVNPFAVVV
+935 GVENVNPFAVVV

-970 VTNVDVTVDQGVIQ
+970 VTNVDVTIDQGVIQ
-984 GQAPQPFSWNG
+984 GQAPRPFAWGG

-1000 FQNVGQLDT
+1000 FGNTLGLAT

-1025 VEEISDV
+1025 VQTVSDV
-1032 TQGRRRTRTFSQTI
+1032 RQGRTRNRTFSQTI

-1061 SLTFLPFMRP
+1061 SLTFVPFMRP
-1071 RLVFYKVEGLRPET
+1071 RLVFYKVEGLRPTT
-1085 RYFPF
+1085 RYYPY
-1090 FDGVAFDNFIRA
+1090 FDGVAFDNFTRA

-1117 NQYQGLNTHPN
+1117 NQYQDLNAHPN

-1196 ISTRTTTIATRQWEE
+1196 ISTRTTTIATRQWQQ

-1216 PLGQTFMVTAPSGMF
+1216 PLAQTFMVTAPSGMF

-1239 QTKDTSIPVQ
+1239 KTKDTAIPVQ

-1264 IVPGSSVFVNP
+1264 IVPGSTVFVNP
-1275 TSVQVPDDINTATQ
+1275 TSVQVPTTQTQ
-1289 AQALEK
+1289 AAALAK

-1307 NGDTEYSI
+1307 NGDTEYCI

-1321 TSYNAYVGETYEFEL
+1321 TSYNAYVGETYAFEL
-1336 GSTERRINRQPSL
+1336 GSTEKRINRQPSL

-1371 KMFKASFNTAGGHAT
+1371 TMFKASFNTAGGHAT
-1386 FENVPVPDNLLRSN
+1386 FENVPVPDNLLHNN
-1400 PILTVTSDSDVTV
+1400 PILTVADDSDVTV
-1413 LAPDHGF
+1413 LMPDHGF

-1437 VINGIDSAGLVNGT
+1437 VINGMDSAGLVNGT

-1457 DGNSYQFKLNVGNTT
+1457 DGNSYQFKLNVGGTT

-1483 GARVKTTRQVVFDI
+1483 GARVKTTRQVEFDI

-1553 LVATSANETTELGAG
+1553 LIATSANETTELGAG
-1568 EKSVTIRANMNTIR
+1568 EKSVTIRANMNTTR

-1595 LTTAHHR
+1595 LTTAHNR

-1608 AGATAGVSN
+1608 SSATAGVSN
-1617 VPLLFVAETQP
+1617 VPLLYVAETQP

-1664 FDVFFRTATE
+1664 FDVYFRTATE

-1720 KIVMHSVNSS
+1720 KIVMNSVNSS

>member
-1 MATFTKNTF
+1 MN
-10 STTYKDD
+10 KD
-17 FDSADNFHRIL
+17 
-28 FNSGRAL
+28 
-35 QARELTQMQ
+35 
-44 TIIQEEVARFGRNV
+44 
-58 FKDGA
+58 
-63 AVNPGGPT
+63 
-71 VNNSFEFVKLN
+71 
-82 TTTNQLPTDTS
+82 
-93 TLIGLE
+93 
-99 LTGANSSVKGRVVRV
+99 
-114 ETASGSDPAT
+114 
-124 LYVQYTNTDT
+124 
-134 SGLSGTSVV
+134 
-143 RFTAG
+143 
-148 ENITGGGETL
+148 
-158 TVQTTNTVANPATGQ
+158 
-173 GTIIS
+173 
-178 NAGGDFF
+178 
-185 VRGHFVFAQPQS
+185 
-197 VLLSKYSKFPD
+197 
-208 EVVGFTVTEDIV
+208 
-220 TSADN
+220 
-225 TALFDNQG
+225 
-233 ATPNTTSPGADRY
+233 
-246 RIRLTLAKKSDVSA
+246 
-260 TDNFVFYCDVVN
+260 
-272 GEIIEQVTGADQ
+272 
-284 YNKINEVLA
+284 
-293 LRTKEES
+293 
-300 GNYIVNPFRVNFEED
+300 
-315 SAGGSTSN
+315 
-323 LIASVSKGTAY
+323 
-334 INGYRF
+334 
-340 NTEKPT
+340 
-346 KLVVSKPRT
+346 
-355 TTTIN
+355 
-360 NEAIGVNYGSFVLS
+360 
-374 PNILGNLGIA
+374 
-384 SFGLVNLRNAVEH
+384 
-397 GGTTIGTARV
+397 
-407 RSIAEDGANYKIYLF
+407 KIYLF
-422 DINMNSGQSFRN
+422 DINMNSAQSFRN
-434 VKSIGSSTTDYA
+434 VKSIGTSTTDYA
-446 NLILESS
+446 DLILESS

-458 ESTQQSLVFPL
+458 ESVQQSLVFPL

-479 ISLEVQRMFTGTANG
+479 ISLEVQRMFTGTANS
-494 SGQLTLTLSTSG
+494 SGQLTLNLTTSG
-506 ETFVNTSDWLV
+506 ETFVNTDDWLV
-517 TTDATGLTDSDASFS
+517 TIDSSGLTDSDASFG
-532 SVGSNSITISN
+532 SVGSNSMTISS
-543 LGGGAAVT
+543 LPTSGDTAVT
-551 VYAKVNKS
+551 IYAKVNKS
-559 VGQSRTKTLTEETHS
+559 VGQSRTKTLTEETHT
-574 GTMVTDSNG
+574 GTTVTENG
-583 VSFLKLPRADIFEVL
+583 VSFLKLPRADIVEVL
-598 SIKQTDSSG
+598 EIKQTNTNG
-607 ADLSAKFEVDNGQRV
+607 ADLSSKFEVDNGQRI
-622 NYYQHG
+622 NYYQNG
-628 RLVVRKNTSAP
+628 RLIVRKNTSAP
-639 TGTIFSRYKFFSH
+639 SGTIFTKYKFFSH

-683 LNLRDVLDFRSVRD
+683 LNLRDVIDFRSVRD
-697 SGGLIFG
+697 SG
-704 DSANARSNAPTKEGS
+704 AS
-719 TGGGAIDFGFD
+719 TGSFG
-730 RTGSLIHELPSNGD
+730 TIHELPSNGD

-763 QDGTLKLESGEPG
+763 QDGTLKLESGQPG

-782 PTPQNTLNLFEL
+782 PTPENTLNLFEL
-794 NLNGYGIS
+794 NLNGYGIT
-802 DSDLSTRVMKAKR
+802 DSDLSTRVLKAKR

-879 YRASINPVTKTLH
+879 YRASINPATKTLH

-898 NIPLKYDSAKSSNTI
+898 NTPLKYDSAKSSNTI

-923 DHVSAI
+923 SHDSAI
-929 ENQLIS
+929 ANRLIS
-935 GTENVNPFAVVV
+935 GVENVNPFAVVV

-970 VTNVDVTVDQGVIQ
+970 VTNVDVTIDQGVIQ
-984 GQAPQPFSWNG
+984 GQAPRPFAWGG

-1000 FQNVGQLDT
+1000 FGNTLGLAT

-1025 VEEISDV
+1025 VQTVSDV
-1032 TQGRRRTRTFSQTI
+1032 RQGRTRNRTFSQTI

-1061 SLTFLPFMRP
+1061 SLTFVPFMRP
-1071 RLVFYKVEGLRPET
+1071 RLVFYKVEGLRPTT
-1085 RYFPF
+1085 RYYPY
-1090 FDGVAFDNFIRA
+1090 FDGVAFDNFTRA

-1117 NQYQGLNTHPN
+1117 NQYQDLNAHPN

-1196 ISTRTTTIATRQWEE
+1196 ISTRTTTIATRQWQQ

-1216 PLGQTFMVTAPSGMF
+1216 PLAQTFMVTAPSGMF

-1239 QTKDTSIPVQ
+1239 KTKDTAIPVQ

-1264 IVPGSSVFVNP
+1264 IVPGSTVFVNP
-1275 TSVQVPDDINTATQ
+1275 TSVQVPTTQTQ
-1289 AQALEK
+1289 AAALAK

-1307 NGDTEYSI
+1307 NGDTEYCI

-1321 TSYNAYVGETYEFEL
+1321 TSYNAYVGETYAFEL

-1371 KMFKASFNTAGGHAT
+1371 TMFKASFNTAGGHAT
-1386 FENVPVPDNLLRSN
+1386 FENVPVPDNLLHNN
-1400 PILTVTSDSDVTV
+1400 PILTVADDSDVTV
-1413 LAPDHGF
+1413 LMPDHGF

-1437 VINGIDSAGLVNGT
+1437 VINGMDSAGLVNGT

-1457 DGNSYQFKLNVGNTT
+1457 DGNSYQFKLNVGGTT

-1483 GARVKTTRQVVFDI
+1483 GARVKTTRQVEFDI

-1553 LVATSANETTELGAG
+1553 LIATSANETTELGAG
-1568 EKSVTIRANMNTIR
+1568 EKSVTIRANMNTTR
-1582 ADVSPVVDTQRTA
+1582 ADVSPVIDTQRTA

-1608 AGATAGVSN
+1608 AGATAGISN
-1617 VPLLFVAETQP
+1617 VPLLYVAETQP

-1664 FDVFFRTATE
+1664 FDVYFRTATE

-1720 KIVMHSVNSS
+1720 KIVMNSVNSS

>member
-1 MATFTKNTF
+1 MATFTKNSF
-10 STTYKDD
+10 ETTYKDD
-17 FDSADNFHRIL
+17 FVDSDNYHRIL

-71 VNNSFEFVKLN
+71 INNSFEFVKLN

-99 LTGANSSVKGRVVRV
+99 LTGATSSVKGRVVRV

-124 LYVQYTNTDT
+124 LYVQYTDTDT

-185 VRGHFVFAQPQS
+185 VRGHFVFAKPQS
-197 VLLSKYSKFPD
+197 VLLSKYSKFPN
-208 EVVGFTVTEDIV
+208 EVVGFTVAEDIV
-220 TSADN
+220 TSTDD

-246 RIRLTLAKKSDVSA
+246 RIQLTLAKKSDVSA
-260 TDNFVFYCDVVN
+260 TDNFVFYCDVVD
-272 GEIIEQVTGADQ
+272 GEIIEQVTGADN

-346 KLVVSKPRT
+346 KLVVPKPRT

-374 PNILGNLGIA
+374 PNILGDLGIA
-384 SFGLVNLRNAVEH
+384 SFGLVNLRSAVAH
-397 GGTTIGTARV
+397 GGSTIGTARV
-407 RSIAEDGANYKIYLF
+407 RAIAEDGANYKIYLF
-422 DINMNSGQSFRN
+422 DINMNSAQSFRN
-434 VKSIGSSTTDYA
+434 VKSIGTGTFDYA
-446 NLILESS
+446 DLILESS

-458 ESTQQSLVFPL
+458 ESVQQSLVFPL

-479 ISLEVQRMFTGTANG
+479 ISLEVQRMFTGTANE
-494 SGQLTLTLSTSG
+494 SGQLTLNLTTSG
-506 ETFVNTSDWLV
+506 ETFVNTDDWLV
-517 TTDATGLTDSDASFS
+517 TIDSSGLTDSDASFG
-532 SVGSNSITISN
+532 SVGSNSMTISS
-543 LGGGAAVT
+543 LPISGDTAVT
-551 VYAKVNKS
+551 IYAKVNKS
-559 VGQSRTKTLTEETHS
+559 IGQSRTKTLTEETTT
-574 GTMVTDSNG
+574 GTTVTENG
-583 VSFLKLPRADIFEVL
+583 VSFLKLPRADIVEVL
-598 SIKQTDSSG
+598 SIKQTDSDG
-607 ADLSAKFEVDNGQRV
+607 ADLSSKFEIDNGQRI
-622 NYYQHG
+622 NYYQNG
-628 RLVVRKNTSAP
+628 RLIVRKNTSAP
-639 TGTIFSRYKFFSH
+639 SGTIFSRYKFFSH

-665 GQVNYEDIPNLSI
+665 GQVNYEDIPNLSV

-697 SGGLIFG
+697 SG
-704 DSANARSNAPTKEGS
+704 AS
-719 TGGGAIDFGFD
+719 TGSFG
-730 RTGSLIHELPSNGD
+730 TIHELPSNGD

-763 QDGTLKLESGEPG
+763 QDGTLKLESGQPG

-782 PTPQNTLNLFEL
+782 PTPENTLNLFEL
-794 NLNGYGIS
+794 NLNGYGIT
-802 DSDLSTRVMKAKR
+802 DSDLSTRVLKAKR

-879 YRASINPVTKTLH
+879 YRASINPATKTLH

-898 NIPLKYDSAKSSNTI
+898 NTPLKYDSAKSSNTI

-923 DHVSAI
+923 SHDSAI
-929 ENQLIS
+929 ANRLIS
-935 GTENVNPFAVVV
+935 GVENVNPFAVVV

-970 VTNVDVTVDQGVIQ
+970 VTNVDVTIDQGVIQ
-984 GQAPQPFSWNG
+984 GQAPQPFAWGG
-995 VQLPN
+995 VRLPN
-1000 FQNVGQLDT
+1000 FGNTLGLAT

-1025 VEEISDV
+1025 VEEVSDV
-1032 TQGRRRTRTFSQTI
+1032 TQGRRRSRTFSRTI

-1061 SLTFLPFMRP
+1061 SLTFVPFMRP
-1071 RLVFYKVEGLRPET
+1071 RLVFYKVEGLRPTT
-1085 RYFPF
+1085 RYYPY
-1090 FDGVAFDNFIRA
+1090 FDGVAFDNFTRA

-1117 NQYQGLNTHPN
+1117 NQYQDLNAHPN

-1196 ISTRTTTIATRQWEE
+1196 ISTRTTTIATRQWQQ

-1216 PLGQTFMVTAPSGMF
+1216 PLAQTFMVTAPSGMF

-1239 QTKDTSIPVQ
+1239 KTKDTAIPVQ

-1264 IVPGSSVFVNP
+1264 IVPGSTVFVNP
-1275 TSVQVPDDINTATQ
+1275 TSVQVPTTQTQ
-1289 AQALEK
+1289 AAALAK

-1307 NGDTEYSI
+1307 NGNTEYCI

-1321 TSYNAYVGETYEFEL
+1321 TSYNAYVGETYAFEL
-1336 GSTERRINRQPSL
+1336 GSTEKRINRQPSL

-1371 KMFKASFNTAGGHAT
+1371 TMFKASFNTAGGHAT
-1386 FENVPVPDNLLRSN
+1386 FENVPVPDNLLHNN
-1400 PILTVTSDSDVTV
+1400 PILTVASDSDVTV
-1413 LAPDHGF
+1413 LMPDHGF

-1437 VINGIDSAGLVNGT
+1437 VLNGIDSAGRVNGT

-1457 DGNSYQFKLNVGNTT
+1457 DGNSYQFKINVGNGVT
-1472 SGLPN
+1472 GLPN

-1483 GARVKTTRQVVFDI
+1483 GARVKTTRQVEFDI

-1553 LVATSANETTELGAG
+1553 LIATSANETTELGAG
-1568 EKSVTIRANMNTIR
+1568 EKSVTIRANMNTTR

-1595 LTTAHHR
+1595 LTTAHNR

-1617 VPLLFVAETQP
+1617 VPLLYVAETQP

-1664 FDVFFRTATE
+1664 FDVYFRTATE

-1720 KIVMHSVNSS
+1720 KIVMNSVNSS

>member
-1 MATFTKNTF
+1 MATFTKNSF
-10 STTYKDD
+10 ETTYKDD
-17 FDSADNFHRIL
+17 FVDSDNYHRIL

-71 VNNSFEFVKLN
+71 INNSFEFVKLN
-82 TTTNQLPTDTS
+82 TTTNQLPATS
-93 TLIGLE
+93 LIGIE
-99 LTGANSSVKGRVVRV
+99 FTGATSSVKGRVVRV

-124 LYVQYTNTDT
+124 LYVQYTDTDT

-148 ENITGGGETL
+148 ENITGGGVTL
-158 TVQTTNTVANPATGQ
+158 SVQTTNTVANPATGQ

-185 VRGHFVFAQPQS
+185 VRGHFVFAKPQS
-197 VLLSKYSKFPD
+197 VLLSKYSKFPN
-208 EVVGFTVTEDIV
+208 EVVGFTVAEDIV
-220 TSADN
+220 TSSDDD
-225 TALFDNQG
+225 ALFDNQG

-246 RIRLTLAKKSDVSA
+246 RIQLTLAKKSDVSA
-260 TDNFVFYCDVVN
+260 TDNFVFYCDVVD
-272 GEIIEQVTGADQ
+272 GEIIEQVTGADN

-315 SAGGSTSN
+315 SAGGSATN

-346 KLVVSKPRT
+346 KLVVPKPRT

-374 PNILGNLGIA
+374 PNILGDLGIA
-384 SFGLVNLRNAVEH
+384 SFGLVNLRSAVAH
-397 GGTTIGTARV
+397 GGSTIGTARV
-407 RSIAEDGANYKIYLF
+407 RAIAEDGANYKIYLF
-422 DINMNSGQSFRN
+422 DINMNSAQSFRN
-434 VKSIGSSTTDYA
+434 VKSIGTSTTDYA
-446 NLILESS
+446 DLILESS

-458 ESTQQSLVFPL
+458 ESVQQSLVFPL

-479 ISLEVQRMFTGTANG
+479 ISLEVQRMFTGTANS
-494 SGQLTLTLSTSG
+494 SGQLTLNLTTSG
-506 ETFVNTSDWLV
+506 ETFVNTDDWLV
-517 TTDATGLTDSDASFS
+517 TIDSSGLTDSDASFG
-532 SVGSNSITISN
+532 SVGSNSMTISS
-543 LGGGAAVT
+543 LPTSGDTAVT
-551 VYAKVNKS
+551 IYAKVNKS
-559 VGQSRTKTLTEETHS
+559 VGQSRTKTLTEETHT
-574 GTMVTDSNG
+574 GTTVTENG
-583 VSFLKLPRADIFEVL
+583 VSFLKLPRADIVEVL
-598 SIKQTDSSG
+598 EIKQTNTNG
-607 ADLSAKFEVDNGQRV
+607 ADLSSKFEVDNGQRI
-622 NYYQHG
+622 NYYQNG
-628 RLVVRKNTSAP
+628 RLIVRKNTSAP
-639 TGTIFSRYKFFSH
+639 SGTIFTKYKFFSH

-683 LNLRDVLDFRSVRD
+683 LNLRDVIDFRSVRD
-697 SGGLIFG
+697 SG
-704 DSANARSNAPTKEGS
+704 AS
-719 TGGGAIDFGFD
+719 TGSFG
-730 RTGSLIHELPSNGD
+730 TIHELPSNGD

-763 QDGTLKLESGEPG
+763 QDGTLKLESGQPG

-782 PTPQNTLNLFEL
+782 PTPENTLNLFEL
-794 NLNGYGIS
+794 NLNGYGIT
-802 DSDLSTRVMKAKR
+802 DSDLSTRVLKAKR

-879 YRASINPVTKTLH
+879 YRASINPATKTLH

-898 NIPLKYDSAKSSNTI
+898 NTPLKYDSAKSSNTI

-923 DHVSAI
+923 SHDSAI
-929 ENQLIS
+929 ANRLIS
-935 GTENVNPFAVVV
+935 GVENVNPFAVVV

-970 VTNVDVTVDQGVIQ
+970 VTNVDVTIDQGVIQ
-984 GQAPQPFSWNG
+984 GQAPRPFAWGG

-1000 FQNVGQLDT
+1000 FGNTLGLAT

-1025 VEEISDV
+1025 VQTVSDV
-1032 TQGRRRTRTFSQTI
+1032 RQGRTRNRTFSQTI

-1061 SLTFLPFMRP
+1061 SLTFVPFMRP
-1071 RLVFYKVEGLRPET
+1071 RLVFYKVEGLRPTT
-1085 RYFPF
+1085 RYYPY
-1090 FDGVAFDNFIRA
+1090 FDGVAFDNFTRA

-1117 NQYQGLNTHPN
+1117 NQYQDLNAHPN

-1196 ISTRTTTIATRQWEE
+1196 ISTRTTTIATRQWQQ

-1216 PLGQTFMVTAPSGMF
+1216 PLAQTFMVTAPSGMF

-1239 QTKDTSIPVQ
+1239 KTKDTAIPVQ

-1264 IVPGSSVFVNP
+1264 IVPGSTVFVNP
-1275 TSVQVPDDINTATQ
+1275 TSVQVPTTQTQ
-1289 AQALEK
+1289 AAALAK

-1307 NGDTEYSI
+1307 NGDTEYCI

-1321 TSYNAYVGETYEFEL
+1321 TSYNAYVGETYAFEL
-1336 GSTERRINRQPSL
+1336 GSTEKRINRQPSL

-1371 KMFKASFNTAGGHAT
+1371 TMFKASFNTAGGHAT
-1386 FENVPVPDNLLRSN
+1386 FENVPVPDNLLHNN
-1400 PILTVTSDSDVTV
+1400 PILTVADDSDVTV
-1413 LAPDHGF
+1413 LMPDHGF

-1437 VINGIDSAGLVNGT
+1437 VLNGIDSAGRVNGT

-1457 DGNSYQFKLNVGNTT
+1457 DGNSYQFKINVGNGVT
-1472 SGLPN
+1472 GLPN

-1483 GARVKTTRQVVFDI
+1483 GARVKTTRQVEFDI

-1553 LVATSANETTELGAG
+1553 LIATSANETTELGAG
-1568 EKSVTIRANMNTIR
+1568 EKSVTIRANMNTTR

-1595 LTTAHHR
+1595 LTTAHNR

-1608 AGATAGVSN
+1608 SSATAGVSN
-1617 VPLLFVAETQP
+1617 VPLLYVAETQP

-1664 FDVFFRTATE
+1664 FDVYFRTATE

-1720 KIVMHSVNSS
+1720 KIVMNSVNSS

>member
-469 PKSRPKNLSD
+469 PKARPKNLSD

-763 QDGTLKLESGEPG
+763 QDGTIKLESGEPG

-782 PTPQNTLNLFEL
+782 PTPENTLNLFEL

>member
-763 QDGTLKLESGEPG
+763 QDGTIKLESGEPG

-782 PTPQNTLNLFEL
+782 PTPENTLNLFEL

-845 TLLITDSSGTARTKT
+845 TLLITDSSGTAGTKT

>member
-1 MATFTKNTF
+1 MATFTKNSF
-10 STTYKDD
+10 ETTYKDD
-17 FDSADNFHRIL
+17 FVDSDNYHRIL

-71 VNNSFEFVKLN
+71 INNSFEFVKLN
-82 TTTNQLPTDTS
+82 TTTNKLPTIS
-93 TLIGLE
+93 LIGIE
-99 LTGANSSVKGRVVRV
+99 FTGATSSVKGRVVRV

-124 LYVQYTNTDT
+124 LYVQYTDTNT

-185 VRGHFVFAQPQS
+185 VRGHFVFAKPQS

-208 EVVGFTVTEDIV
+208 EVVGFTVAEDIV
-220 TSADN
+220 TSADD

-246 RIRLTLAKKSDVSA
+246 RIQLTLAKKSDVSA

-272 GEIIEQVTGADQ
+272 GEIIEQVTGADN

-315 SAGGSTSN
+315 SAGGSTTN

-346 KLVVSKPRT
+346 KLVVPKPRT

-384 SFGLVNLRNAVEH
+384 TFGLVNLRSAVAH
-397 GGTTIGTARV
+397 GGSTIGTARV
-407 RSIAEDGANYKIYLF
+407 RAIAEDGANYKIYLF
-422 DINMNSGQSFRN
+422 DINMNSAQSFRN
-434 VKSIGSSTTDYA
+434 VKSIGTSTTDYA
-446 NLILESS
+446 DLILESS

-458 ESTQQSLVFPL
+458 ESVQQSLVFPL

-479 ISLEVQRMFTGTANG
+479 ISLEVQRMFTGTANS
-494 SGQLTLTLSTSG
+494 SGQLTLNLSTSG
-506 ETFVNTSDWLV
+506 ETFVNTDDWLV
-517 TTDATGLTDSDASFS
+517 TIDSSGLTDSDASFG
-532 SVGSNSITISN
+532 SVGSNSMTISN
-543 LGGGAAVT
+543 LPTSNDTAVT

-559 VGQSRTKTLTEETHS
+559 VGQSRTKTLTEETHT
-574 GTMVTDSNG
+574 GTTVTENG
-583 VSFLKLPRADIFEVL
+583 VSFLKLPRADIVEVL
-598 SIKQTDSSG
+598 EIKQTNTSG
-607 ADLSAKFEVDNGQRV
+607 ADLSSKFEVDNGQRI
-622 NYYQHG
+622 NYYQNG
-628 RLVVRKNTSAP
+628 RLIVRKNTSAP
-639 TGTIFSRYKFFSH
+639 SGTIFTKYKFFSH

-697 SGGLIFG
+697 SG
-704 DSANARSNAPTKEGS
+704 AS
-719 TGGGAIDFGFD
+719 TGSFG
-730 RTGSLIHELPSNGD
+730 TIHELPSNGD

-763 QDGTLKLESGEPG
+763 QDGTLKLESGQPG

-782 PTPQNTLNLFEL
+782 PTPENTLNLFEL
-794 NLNGYGIS
+794 NLNGYGIT

-879 YRASINPVTKTLH
+879 YRASINPATKTLH

-898 NIPLKYDSAKSSNTI
+898 NTPLKFDASKSSNTI

-923 DHVSAI
+923 SHDSAI
-929 ENQLIS
+929 SQRLIS
-935 GTENVNPFAVVV
+935 GVENVNPFAVVV

-970 VTNVDVTVDQGVIQ
+970 VTNVDVTIDQGVIQ
-984 GQAPQPFSWNG
+984 GQAPQPFAWNG

-1000 FQNVGQLDT
+1000 FGNTLGLAT

-1032 TQGRRRTRTFSQTI
+1032 RQGRRRTRTFSQTI

-1061 SLTFLPFMRP
+1061 SLTFVPFMRP
-1071 RLVFYKVEGLRPET
+1071 RLVFYKVEGLRPTT

-1090 FDGVAFDNFIRA
+1090 FDGVSFDNFTRA

-1117 NQYQGLNTHPN
+1117 NQYQDLNAHPS

-1196 ISTRTTTIATRQWEE
+1196 ISTRTTTIATRQWEQ

-1216 PLGQTFMVTAPSGMF
+1216 PLAQTFMVTAPSGMF

-1239 QTKDTSIPVQ
+1239 KTKDTAIPVQ

-1264 IVPGSSVFVNP
+1264 IVPGLYSICKSKFGASTNRFF
-1275 TSVQVPDDINTATQ
+1275 TNTTK
-1289 AQALEK
+1289 ALLA

-1307 NGDTEYSI
+1307 NGDTEYCI

-1321 TSYNAYVGETYEFEL
+1321 TSYNAYVGETYAFEL
-1336 GSTERRINRQPSL
+1336 GSTERRINRR
-1349 GSLFKSQNGTTW
+1349 
-1361 EPDQTKDLAF
+1361 
-1371 KMFKASFNTAGGHAT
+1371 T
-1386 FENVPVPDNLLRSN
+1386 F
-1400 PILTVTSDSDVTV
+1400 I
-1413 LAPDHGF
+1413 G
-1420 KVNDT
+1420 
-1425 VTISGFDSAGTG
+1425 
-1437 VINGIDSAGLVNGT
+1437 
-1451 HTVTAV
+1451 
-1457 DGNSYQFKLNVGNTT
+1457 
-1472 SGLPN
+1472 
-1477 AAGYVG
+1477 
-1483 GARVKTTRQVVFDI
+1483 
-1497 AIPTLDN
+1497 
-1504 LVPEDTTLSFSGKFM
+1504 
-1519 TGSSLAGNETRFQ
+1519 
-1532 KDASFST
+1532 
-1539 DLVLNTDNTFTAPR
+1539 
-1553 LVATSANETTELGAG
+1553 
-1568 EKSVTIRANMNTIR
+1568 
-1582 ADVSPVVDTQRTA
+1582 
-1595 LTTAHHR
+1595 
-1602 IDNQVS
+1602 
-1608 AGATAGVSN
+1608 
-1617 VPLLFVAETQP
+1617 
-1628 FGGSALSKHITRPIT
+1628 
-1643 LLEDAINL
+1643 
-1651 KILLSALKPNGAS
+1651 
-1664 FDVFFRTATE
+1664 
-1674 GQDITQQSYTLANIE
+1674 
-1689 SPVAADNAN
+1689 
-1698 FKEYRYL
+1698 
-1705 ASLQNAIESFNQYQV
+1705 
-1720 KIVMHSVNSS
+1720 
-1730 KVPLIK
+1730 
-1736 DLRIIA
+1736 
-1742 LAT
+1742 